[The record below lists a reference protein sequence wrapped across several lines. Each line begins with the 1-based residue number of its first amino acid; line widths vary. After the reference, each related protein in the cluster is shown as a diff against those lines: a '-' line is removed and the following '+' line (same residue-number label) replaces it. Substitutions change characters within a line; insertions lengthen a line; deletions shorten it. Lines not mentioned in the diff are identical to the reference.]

1 MAKKHFLSFLT
12 LILLSISAFA
22 QTATQPQGQGTEQ
35 NPYLIS
41 KASEFLWIT
50 NDNDAYY
57 VQTANITNLGD
68 FTQTKAIIQNFSGTY
83 DGGGYS
89 ITYNADFTA
98 NTDNVALGLFGTVS
112 GTIKNLNIT
121 SSSLTAE
128 GNNSARIGLLCG
140 YLNGQNALII
150 NCHIT
155 SGTINSTSFTTAL
168 SARVS
173 TGLLVG
179 HVNNS
184 TVKYCSASSSVSA
197 FGYAGGLIGRA
208 VKAKILGCSF
218 TGSVTA
224 VYDEDNIIGGILG
237 SLAGSGR
244 GAYAGGIV
252 GNADNDTE
260 INLCYVNANIT
271 ADDEA
276 NGIASG
282 NKKPSIGGSTAS
294 PDVTNCY
301 GQGTVDG
308 QPITNENLTNSSGST
323 SGSVAGSSNPS
334 NPCATNKTIVT
345 NLNSNNT
352 DPNILFALD
361 ADCNVIMLINEVS
374 SACESPTSLTIS
386 KDNKTITASW
396 TSADANNTI
405 SENKWNWVIKGGEIA
420 EGDSISGTTTSTS
433 ITQTLEPSPSE
444 YTITIYTDCSDY
456 KNGLLSNSVSK
467 TFTIDCPF
475 PTNIQF
481 PEITYNSFTVSWNTI
496 ADCQLLVNGVVYN
509 TYDGIT
515 GATNLS
521 QKVTGLSADQDYEVT
536 IKVKCGGDY
545 AEEVSTP
552 VGTEQEPC
560 YPVNN
565 LSVPNI
571 GINTATITWDSQSP
585 LENLSYQISLQ
596 GNTPKIQTTRTITYT
611 NLLPNTFYTVEV
623 REQCGEG
630 WSDAR
635 TITFKTESDQFATVK
650 TGAFNLASTWQD
662 GRVPSGDF
670 GHITINEGHIVTI
683 NHTLILKNNCQ
694 IENNGILVIEG
705 ELINLTDNNVG
716 GIVEVSTPILENGK
730 WAFVGAPF
738 EPYKL
743 KAIKPLQK
751 DVSVSLFNY
760 LSNNWSEEWET
771 YETEVGTGDGYL
783 AWPFYGGTI
792 TYTTYGDLYVWDDNS
807 QTSGHI
813 GSYDYNKEPDYS
825 LNNADSITIT
835 ESVTGSASS
844 GRWIA
849 LSNPYTAKLDVAEF
863 LEDNSS
869 KIQGGCVYKLTNN
882 VSSGS
887 QQYSNPSVLGIT
899 DGFFVNL
906 KDGQN
911 SVTFKKTQLVNYPS
925 DYREPLSL
933 KNIELSL
940 LDGKRQSKIYFVH
953 NEKAEQH
960 YDVYDA
966 NKLFALSD
974 VVEPYFVKDGI
985 ALVKEEVK
993 ELPYTAQMN
1002 VRSADTA
1009 TVTFR
1014 ADNIPEGYKVFLIDN
1029 GQDIKLNNGT
1039 EYIVHLEEGENV
1051 DRFQLLVKKQEKLE
1065 RIKTNEVV
1073 ITNQNREVTIKSEIT
1088 NLKIEVYNTVGQK
1101 VFETTN
1107 YNFTLNEVPAGAYFV
1122 KAFFNRV
1129 AETAKI
1135 VVE

>member
-1 MAKKHFLSFLT
+1 MAKKIFLSFL
-12 LILLSISAFA
+12 IVVLLSLGAYSQTSISTKEQFLAI
-22 QTATQPQGQGTEQ
+22 QQ
-35 NPYLIS
+35 NPSGSYI
-41 KASEFLWIT
+41 
-50 NDNDAYY
+50 
-57 VQTANITNLGD
+57 QTANIELGNFD
-68 FTQTKAIIQNFSGTY
+68 QTTAIIQNFSGTY

-98 NTDNVALGLFGTVS
+98 NTDNVALGLFGEVS

-179 HVNNS
+179 YVNNS

-208 VKAKILGCSF
+208 EKAKILGCSF

-282 NKKPSIGGSTAS
+282 NKKPSIWGSTAS

-308 QPITNENLTNSSGST
+308 QPITNDNLTNSSGST

-396 TSADANNTI
+396 TSANANNTI
-405 SENKWNWVIKGGEIA
+405 IENKWNWVIKGGEIA
-420 EGDSISGTTTSTS
+420 EGDSIWGTTTSTS
-433 ITQTLEPSPSE
+433 ITQTLDPSPSK

-475 PTNIQF
+475 PKDIHF
-481 PEITYNSFTVSWNTI
+481 SEITYNSFTVSWNTI

-521 QKVTGLSADQDYEVT
+521 QKVTGLSADQNYEVT
-536 IKVKCGGDY
+536 IKVKCGDDY
-545 AEEVSTP
+545 AGAITTP

-560 YPVNN
+560 YPVTN
-565 LSVPNI
+565 LSVSNI

-760 LSNNWSEEWET
+760 SSNNWSEEWET
-771 YETEVGTGDGYL
+771 YETEVGTGEGYL

-792 TYTTYGDLYVWDDNS
+792 TYTTYGDLYVWNNDS
-807 QTSGHI
+807 TSGSI
-813 GSYDYNKEPDYS
+813 GSYAYNKEPDYS

-849 LSNPYTAKLDVAEF
+849 LSNPYTAKLDVAKF

-940 LDGKRQSKIYFVH
+940 LDDKRQSKIYFVH

-1002 VRSADTA
+1002 VRSADTT

-1014 ADNIPEGYKVFLIDN
+1014 VDNIPEGYKVFLLDN
-1029 GQDIKLNNGT
+1029 GQDIRMTNGT
-1039 EYIVHLEEGENV
+1039 EYTTNVTEGENEN
-1051 DRFQLLVKKQEKLE
+1051 RFQLLVKKQERIE
-1065 RIKTNEVV
+1065 RATSNEIVIKND
-1073 ITNQNREVTIKSEIT
+1073 NRQVTVQSQIT
-1088 NLKIEVYNTVGQK
+1088 NLNIEVYNSVGQK
-1101 VFETTN
+1101 VFETKD
-1107 YNFTLNEVPAGAYFV
+1107 YNFTLTDLPSGAYLV
-1122 KAFFNRV
+1122 KAFYGRV
-1129 AETAKI
+1129 AQTAKI
-1135 VVE
+1135 VIQ

>member
-1 MAKKHFLSFLT
+1 MKKHLLSL
-12 LILLSISAFA
+12 LALVLLSISAFA
-22 QTATQPQGQGTEQ
+22 QIEISTKAQFLAMQPGG
-35 NPYLIS
+35 NYI
-41 KASEFLWIT
+41 
-50 NDNDAYY
+50 
-57 VQTANITNLGD
+57 QTANIDLGN
-68 FTQTKAIIQNFSGTY
+68 FTQTTAIIQNFSGTY

-89 ITYNADFTA
+89 ITYNADFNA

-128 GNNSARIGLLCG
+128 GHNSARIGLLCG

-184 TVKYCSASSSVSA
+184 TVKYCSASSFVSA

-224 VYDEDNIIGGILG
+224 EYDEDNIIGGFLG

-308 QPITNENLTNSSGST
+308 QPITNDNLTNSSGST
-323 SGSVAGSSNPS
+323 SGSVAGSANPS
-334 NPCATNKTIVT
+334 NPCETNQTVVT
-345 NLNSNNT
+345 NLNNNNT
-352 DPNILFALD
+352 DTNILFALD
-361 ADCNVIMLINEVS
+361 NNCNVIMLIEDLS
-374 SACESPTSLTIS
+374 GACETPTGLTIT
-386 KDNKTITASW
+386 KNNGTVTITIASPNSNQTVW
-396 TSADANNTI
+396 
-405 SENKWNWVIKGGEIA
+405 ENKWKYVIKGGNMA
-420 EGDSISGTTTSTS
+420 EGDSISDTTTTNT
-433 ITQTLEPSPSE
+433 ITRNLEPSPNP
-444 YTITIYTDCSDY
+444 YTITVYTDCSTL
-456 KNGLLSNSVSK
+456 KNGLLSKSITE
-467 TFTIDCPF
+467 TFTVDCPF

-481 PEITYNSFTVSWNTI
+481 SNITYNSFVVSWNTT
-496 ADCQLLVNGVVYN
+496 ANCQLLVNGDVYN
-509 TYDGIT
+509 TYNIT
-515 GATNLS
+515 ESTNLTQS
-521 QKVTGLSADQDYEVT
+521 VTGLNAGETHTIT
-536 IKVKCGGDY
+536 IKVMCGGDY
-545 AEEVSTP
+545 KEELTLT

-565 LSVPNI
+565 LSVSNI
-571 GINTATITWDSQSP
+571 GISTATITWGSQSP

-611 NLLPNTFYTVEV
+611 NLVPNTFYTVEV

-650 TGAFNLASTWQD
+650 TGPFNLASTWQD

-730 WAFVGAPF
+730 WAFIGAPF
-738 EPYKL
+738 GPYKL

-760 LSNNWSEEWET
+760 SSNNWSEEWET
-771 YETEVGTGDGYL
+771 YETEVGTGEGYL

-792 TYTTYGDLYVWDDNS
+792 TYTTYGDLYVWNNDS
-807 QTSGHI
+807 TSGSI

-825 LNNADSITIT
+825 LNNEDSITIA

-849 LSNPYTAKLDVAEF
+849 LSNPYTAKLDVAKF

-869 KIQGGCVYKLTNN
+869 KIQGSCVYKLTNN

-906 KDGQN
+906 TDGQN

-1039 EYIVHLEEGENV
+1039 EYTVHLEEGENV

>member
-1 MAKKHFLSFLT
+1 MIKRYFLPFLAM
-12 LILLSISAFA
+12 LLLNLSAFA
-22 QTATQPQGQGTEQ
+22 QTQISTAAQFLAIQQ
-35 NPYLIS
+35 NPSGSYI
-41 KASEFLWIT
+41 
-50 NDNDAYY
+50 
-57 VQTANITNLGD
+57 QTANIELGD
-68 FTQTKAIIQNFSGTY
+68 FEQTTAIIQNFSGTY

-89 ITYNADFTA
+89 ITYSATFTSDA
-98 NTDNVALGLFGTVS
+98 NNTPLGLFGTVT
-112 GTIKNLNIT
+112 GTIKNLNVVN
-121 SSSLTAE
+121 SSIGASGNKTA
-128 GNNSARIGLLCG
+128 NIGLLCG
-140 YLNGQNALII
+140 HLNGSNALIS
-150 NCHIT
+150 NCN
-155 SGTINSTSFTTAL
+155 INSGEIIAVNFSDEAG
-168 SARVS
+168 ARVS
-173 TGLLVG
+173 TGSLVG
-179 HVNNS
+179 KASGNS
-184 TVKYCSASSSVSA
+184 KIEYCSSSCDVA
-197 FGYAGGLIGRA
+197 GYGYVGGIVGQLESSG
-208 VKAKILGCSF
+208 VYGCSF
-218 TGSVTA
+218 NGDVSA
-224 VYDEDNIIGGILG
+224 AHNGGGILDALG
-237 SLAGSGR
+237 GLFGTGR

-252 GNADNDTE
+252 GFADNSSTIDLCYANADVSSNTTG
-260 INLCYVNANIT
+260 YFG
-271 ADDEA
+271 DESASGIA
-276 NGIASG
+276 NGNESRGTPKVSNSYAE
-282 NKKPSIGGSTAS
+282 GS
-294 PDVTNCY
+294 VTGSNSS
-301 GQGTVDG
+301 
-308 QPITNENLTNSSGST
+308 PITNSNNTDNNYSST
-323 SGSVAGSSNPS
+323 SSNPS
-334 NPCATNKTIVT
+334 NPCETNRIVVA
-345 NLNSNNT
+345 NLNRNNT

-396 TSADANNTI
+396 TPADANNTI
-405 SENKWNWVIKGGEIA
+405 FENKWNWVIKGGEIA

-433 ITQTLEPSPSE
+433 ITRTLEPSPSE
-444 YTITIYTDCSDY
+444 YTITIYTDCSEY
-456 KNGLLSNSVSK
+456 KSGLLSKSESE

-481 PEITYNSFTVSWNTI
+481 SEITYNSFTVSWNTI

-521 QKVTGLSADQDYEVT
+521 QKVTGLSADQNYEVT
-536 IKVKCGGDY
+536 IKVKCGDDY
-545 AEEVSTP
+545 AEEISLP

-560 YPVNN
+560 YPVTN
-565 LSVPNI
+565 LSVSNI

-635 TITFKTESDQFATVK
+635 TITFKTESDQFATVQ

-694 IENNGILVIEG
+694 IENNGILVIAG

-760 LSNNWSEEWET
+760 SSNNWSEEWET

-813 GSYDYNKEPDYS
+813 GSYDYNKEPDYY
-825 LNNADSITIT
+825 LNNADEITIT
-835 ESVTGSASS
+835 KSVTGSASS

-849 LSNPYTAKLDVAEF
+849 LSNPYTAKLDVAKF

-882 VSSGS
+882 VSNAS
-887 QQYSNPSVLGIT
+887 QQYSNPSELGIT

-911 SVTFKKTQLVNYPS
+911 SVIFKKTQLVNYPS

-940 LDGKRQSKIYFVH
+940 LDGKHQSKIYFVH

-1002 VRSADTA
+1002 VRSADTT

-1014 ADNIPEGYKVFLIDN
+1014 VDNIPEGYVVTLVDN
-1029 GQDIKLNNGT
+1029 EQSVRMSNGT
-1039 EYIVHLEEGENV
+1039 EYTTNVVEGENE
-1051 DRFQLLVKKQEKLE
+1051 DRFKLLVKKQTRLE
-1065 RIKTNEVV
+1065 NAVT
-1073 ITNQNREVTIKSEIT
+1073 REITIKNYNRDIT
-1088 NLKIEVYNTVGQK
+1088 IQSQMPDLTIEVYNALGRRVL
-1101 VFETTN
+1101 ETKER
-1107 YNFTLNEVPAGAYFV
+1107 NFTLEDVTSGVYMI
-1122 KAFFNRV
+1122 KAFNQRV
-1129 AETAKI
+1129 SETTKI
-1135 VVE
+1135 VIE

>member
-1 MAKKHFLSFLT
+1 MAKKHFLSFL
-12 LILLSISAFA
+12 IVVLLSLGAYSQISISTKEQFLAI
-22 QTATQPQGQGTEQ
+22 QQ
-35 NPYLIS
+35 NPSGSYI
-41 KASEFLWIT
+41 
-50 NDNDAYY
+50 
-57 VQTANITNLGD
+57 QTANIDLGN
-68 FTQTKAIIQNFSGTY
+68 FNQTTAIIQNFSGTY

-89 ITYNADFTA
+89 ITYNATFTV

-121 SSSLTAE
+121 SSSLTVT
-128 GNNSARIGLLCG
+128 GNKSARIGLLCG
-140 YLNGQNALII
+140 YLNGTSAII
-150 NCHIT
+150 TNCHIT
-155 SGTINSTSFTTAL
+155 TGTINSTNFTTAAN
-168 SARVS
+168 ARVS

-179 HVNNS
+179 EMYNS
-184 TVKYCSASSSVSA
+184 TVKYSSASESVSA
-197 FGYAGGLIGRA
+197 FGYAGGLIGRTRSQNSGNHA
-208 VKAKILGCSF
+208 TILGCSF
-218 TGSVTA
+218 TGKVNA
-224 VYDEDNIIGGILG
+224 VYERTGGWEDDWGGFLG
-237 SLAGSGR
+237 TGR

-252 GNADNDTE
+252 GNADDDTE
-260 INLCYVNANIT
+260 INLCYVKADIT
-271 ADDEA
+271 AHDEA

-282 NKKPSIGGSTAS
+282 NQAASWWGATAS
-294 PDVTNCY
+294 PNVTNCY

-308 QPITNENLTNSSGST
+308 QPITNDNLTNSSGST

-334 NPCATNKTIVT
+334 ISCETNRIVVA

-361 ADCNVIMLINEVS
+361 AGCNVIMLINEVS

-396 TSADANNTI
+396 TSADANYTI
-405 SENKWNWVIKGGEIA
+405 PENKWNWVIKGGEIA
-420 EGDSISGTTTSTS
+420 EGDSISGTTTSTP

-444 YTITIYTDCSDY
+444 YTITIYTDCSEY
-456 KNGLLSNSVSK
+456 KSGLLSNSVSK
-467 TFTIDCPF
+467 TFTIDCPY

-545 AEEVSTP
+545 AEEVTTP

-565 LSVPNI
+565 LSVSNI
-571 GINTATITWDSQSP
+571 GISTATITWDSQSP

-611 NLLPNTFYTVEV
+611 NLVPNTFYTVEV

-635 TITFKTESDQFATVK
+635 TIPFKTESDQFATVK

-694 IENNGILVIEG
+694 IENNGILVIAG

-730 WAFVGAPF
+730 WAFVGSPF

-760 LSNNWSEEWET
+760 SSNNWSEEWET
-771 YETEVGTGDGYL
+771 YETEVGTGEGYL

-792 TYTTYGDLYVWDDNS
+792 TYTTYGDLYVWNNDS
-807 QTSGHI
+807 TSGSI
-813 GSYDYNKEPDYS
+813 GSYDYNEDPVYS
-825 LNNADSITIT
+825 LNNEDSITIT
-835 ESVTGSASS
+835 KPVTGSASS

-849 LSNPYTAKLDVAEF
+849 LSNPYTAKLDVAKF

-1039 EYIVHLEEGENV
+1039 EYTVHLEEGENV

>member
-1 MAKKHFLSFLT
+1 MAKKHFLSFL
-12 LILLSISAFA
+12 IVVLLSLGAYSQTSISTKEQFLAI
-22 QTATQPQGQGTEQ
+22 QQ
-35 NPYLIS
+35 NPSGNYI
-41 KASEFLWIT
+41 
-50 NDNDAYY
+50 
-57 VQTANITNLGD
+57 QTANIDLGN
-68 FTQTKAIIQNFSGTY
+68 FEQATAIIPNFSGTY

-89 ITYNADFTA
+89 ITYNATFTA
-98 NTDNVALGLFGTVS
+98 NTDNVALGLFGIATD
-112 GTIKNLNIT
+112 TIKNLNIVN
-121 SSSLTAE
+121 SSLTVD
-128 GNNSARIGLLCG
+128 GNTSARIGLLCG
-140 YLNGQNALII
+140 YLNGTSALIT

-155 SGTINSTSFTTAL
+155 TGTINSTNFTTEAN
-168 SARVS
+168 ARVS

-179 HVNNS
+179 EMYNS
-184 TVKYCSASSSVSA
+184 TVKYSSASSYVSA
-197 FGYAGGLIGRA
+197 FGYAGGLIGRTQSQSNGNHA
-208 VKAKILGCSF
+208 TILGCSF
-218 TGSVTA
+218 TGEVNA
-224 VYDEDNIIGGILG
+224 VYERTGGWEDDWGHFLG
-237 SLAGSGR
+237 TGR

-252 GNADNDTE
+252 GNADE
-260 INLCYVNANIT
+260 HAVINLCYVNAEIT

-282 NKKPSIGGSTAS
+282 DQKPSYWGSTAS

-301 GQGTVDG
+301 GEGTVNG
-308 QPITNENLTNSSGST
+308 QPITNKKLTNSSGST

-334 NPCATNKTIVT
+334 NPCATNQTIVT
-345 NLNSNNT
+345 NLNNNT
-352 DPNILFALD
+352 DTNILFALD
-361 ADCNVIMLINEVS
+361 ADCNVIMLIGDLS
-374 SACESPTSLTIS
+374 GACETPTGLTIT
-386 KDNKTITASW
+386 KNNGTVTITIASPN
-396 TSADANNTI
+396 SNTTFP
-405 SENKWNWVIKGGEIA
+405 ENKWNYVIKGGNMA
-420 EGDSISGTTTSTS
+420 EGDSISNTTNTIT
-433 ITQTLEPSPSE
+433 ITQNLEPSPNP
-444 YTITIYTDCSDY
+444 YTITVYTDCSTF
-456 KNGLLSNSVSK
+456 KNGLLSKSITE
-467 TFTIDCPF
+467 TFTVDCPF

-481 PEITYNSFTVSWNTI
+481 SEITYNSFTVSWNTI

-536 IKVKCGGDY
+536 IKVKCGDDY
-545 AEEVSTP
+545 AEGITTP

-560 YPVNN
+560 YPVKN
-565 LSVPNI
+565 LSVSNI

-611 NLLPNTFYTVEV
+611 NLVPNTFYTVEV

-635 TITFKTESDQFATVK
+635 TITFKTESDQFATVQ

-694 IENNGILVIEG
+694 IENNGILVIAG

-760 LSNNWSEEWET
+760 SSNNWSEEWET
-771 YETEVGTGDGYL
+771 YETEVGTGEGYL

-792 TYTTYGDLYVWDDNS
+792 TYTTYGDLYVWNNDS
-807 QTSGHI
+807 TSGSI
-813 GSYDYNKEPDYS
+813 GSYDYNKEPVYS
-825 LNNADSITIT
+825 LNNEDSIIIT
-835 ESVTGSASS
+835 KSVTGSASS

-849 LSNPYTAKLDVAEF
+849 LSNPYTAKLDVAKF

-887 QQYSNPSVLGIT
+887 QQYSNPSELGIT

-925 DYREPLSL
+925 GYSEPLSL

-940 LDGKRQSKIYFVH
+940 LDGKRQSKVYFVH

-1002 VRSADTA
+1002 VRSADTT

-1014 ADNIPEGYKVFLIDN
+1014 ADNIPEGFKVFLIDN

-1039 EYIVHLEEGENV
+1039 EYTVHLEEGENA

-1073 ITNQNREVTIKSEIT
+1073 ITNQNREVTVKSEIT

>member
-1 MAKKHFLSFLT
+1 MKKHLLSL
-12 LILLSISAFA
+12 LALVLLSISAFA
-22 QTATQPQGQGTEQ
+22 QIEISTRAQFLAMQPGG
-35 NPYLIS
+35 NYI
-41 KASEFLWIT
+41 
-50 NDNDAYY
+50 
-57 VQTANITNLGD
+57 QTANIDLGN
-68 FTQTKAIIQNFSGTY
+68 FEQNTAIIQSFSGTY
-83 DGGGYS
+83 DGRGYS
-89 ITYNADFTA
+89 ITYNATFTSNA
-98 NTDNVALGLFGTVS
+98 NNDTPLGLFGTVT
-112 GTIKNLNIT
+112 GTIKNLNVVN
-121 SSSLTAE
+121 SSIGASGNKTA
-128 GNNSARIGLLCG
+128 NIGLLCG
-140 YLNGQNALII
+140 YLNEPNALISNCNI
-150 NCHIT
+150 NGGGIIAVT
-155 SGTINSTSFTTAL
+155 FSDAMG
-168 SARVS
+168 ARVS
-173 TGLLVG
+173 TGSLVG
-179 HVNNS
+179 KASGNS
-184 TVKYCSASSSVSA
+184 KIEYCSSSCNVA
-197 FGYAGGLIGRA
+197 GYGYVGGIVGQLEDSG
-208 VKAKILGCSF
+208 VYGCSF
-218 TGSVTA
+218 MGDVSATHNGGGIW
-224 VYDEDNIIGGILG
+224 DWIGGWVG
-237 SLAGSGR
+237 TGR

-252 GNADNDTE
+252 GFANNSSTID
-260 INLCYVNANIT
+260 LCYAK
-271 ADDEA
+271 ADVSSNTTGYGDESASGIA
-276 NGIASG
+276 NGNESG
-282 NKKPSIGGSTAS
+282 GTPTVNNSYAEGS
-294 PDVTNCY
+294 VTGSNSS
-301 GQGTVDG
+301 
-308 QPITNENLTNSSGST
+308 PITNSNNTDNNYSST
-323 SGSVAGSSNPS
+323 SSNPS
-334 NPCATNKTIVT
+334 NPCETNQPVVT
-345 NLNSNNT
+345 DLNRNNT

-396 TSADANNTI
+396 TSANANNTI
-405 SENKWNWVIKGGEIA
+405 SENTWNWVIKGGEIA
-420 EGDSISGTTTSTS
+420 EGDSIWGTTTSTP

-444 YTITIYTDCSDY
+444 YTITIYTNCSEY
-456 KNGLLSNSVSK
+456 KSGLLSNSVSK

-475 PTNIQF
+475 PTDIQF

-509 TYDGIT
+509 TYDGII

-521 QKVTGLSADQDYEVT
+521 QKVTGLSADQNYEVT
-536 IKVKCGGDY
+536 IRVKCGDDY
-545 AEEVSTP
+545 AEAITTP

-560 YPVNN
+560 YPVTN
-565 LSVPNI
+565 LSVSNI
-571 GINTATITWDSQSP
+571 GINTATITWDSQSS
-585 LENLSYQISLQ
+585 LENLSYQISLH

-611 NLLPNTFYTVEV
+611 NLVPNTFYTVEV

-635 TITFKTESDQFATVK
+635 TITFKTESDQFATVQ

-670 GHITINEGHIVTI
+670 GHITINEGHTVTI

-694 IENNGILVIEG
+694 IENNGILVIAG

-738 EPYKL
+738 KPYKL

-760 LSNNWSEEWET
+760 SSNNWSEEWET

-792 TYTTYGDLYVWDDNS
+792 TYTTYGDLYVWNNDS
-807 QTSGHI
+807 TSGSI
-813 GSYDYNKEPDYS
+813 GSYDYNKEPVYS
-825 LNNADSITIT
+825 LNNADTITIT
-835 ESVTGSASS
+835 KSVTGSASS

-849 LSNPYTAKLDVAEF
+849 LSNPYTAKLDVAKF

-869 KIQGGCVYKLTNN
+869 KIQGDCVYKLTNN

-887 QQYSNPSVLGIT
+887 QQYSNPSELGIT

-966 NKLFALSD
+966 NKLFALSN

-1002 VRSADTA
+1002 VRSTDTT

-1039 EYIVHLEEGENV
+1039 EYTVHLEEGENA

-1073 ITNQNREVTIKSEIT
+1073 ITNQNREVTVKSEIT

>member
-1 MAKKHFLSFLT
+1 MKKHLLSFLA
-12 LILLSISAFA
+12 LVMLSFSAFA
-22 QTATQPQGQGTEQ
+22 QTEISTRAQFLAMQPGG
-35 NPYLIS
+35 NYI
-41 KASEFLWIT
+41 
-50 NDNDAYY
+50 
-57 VQTANITNLGD
+57 QTANIELGD
-68 FTQTKAIIQNFSGTY
+68 FTQMTAIIQNFSGTY
-83 DGGGYS
+83 NGGGYS
-89 ITYNADFTA
+89 ITYSATFTSDA
-98 NTDNVALGLFGTVS
+98 NNTPLGLFGEVT
-112 GTIKNLNIT
+112 GIIKNLNVVN
-121 SSSLTAE
+121 SSIGASGNKTA
-128 GNNSARIGLLCG
+128 NIGLLCG
-140 YLNGQNALII
+140 FLNGSNALISNCNI
-150 NCHIT
+150 NGSEIIAVNF
-155 SGTINSTSFTTAL
+155 SDEAG
-168 SARVS
+168 ARVS
-173 TGLLVG
+173 TGSLVG
-179 HVNNS
+179 KAS
-184 TVKYCSASSSVSA
+184 GSSKIEYCSSSCKVS
-197 FGYAGGLIGRA
+197 GYGYVGGIVGQLEGSG
-208 VKAKILGCSF
+208 VYGCSF
-218 TGSVTA
+218 MGKVSA
-224 VYDEDNIIGGILG
+224 AHNGGGLLDIFGGWLG
-237 SLAGSGR
+237 TGR

-252 GNADNDTE
+252 GFADNSSTIDLCYANADVSSNTSGR
-260 INLCYVNANIT
+260 YG
-271 ADDEA
+271 DESASGIA
-276 NGIASG
+276 NGNESG
-282 NKKPSIGGSTAS
+282 GRPTVSNSYAEGS
-294 PDVTNCY
+294 VTGDNSS
-301 GQGTVDG
+301 
-308 QPITNENLTNSSGST
+308 PITNSNNSNNSNNYSST
-323 SGSVAGSSNPS
+323 SSNPS
-334 NPCATNKTIVT
+334 NPCETNQPIVT
-345 NLNSNNT
+345 NLNRNNT

-420 EGDSISGTTTSTS
+420 EGDSISGTTTSTH

-521 QKVTGLSADQDYEVT
+521 QKVTGLSADQNYEVT
-536 IKVKCGGDY
+536 IRVKCGDDY
-545 AEEVSTP
+545 AEAITIP

-560 YPVNN
+560 YPVTN
-565 LSVPNI
+565 LSVSNI
-571 GINTATITWDSQSP
+571 GINTATLTWDSQSP

-635 TITFKTESDQFATVK
+635 TITFKTESDQFATVQ

-683 NHTLILKNNCQ
+683 NNTLILKNNCQ
-694 IENNGILVIEG
+694 IENNGILVIAG

-716 GIVEVSTPILENGK
+716 GIVEVSTPNLENGK

-760 LSNNWSEEWET
+760 SSNNWSEEWET

-792 TYTTYGDLYVWDDNS
+792 TYTTYGDLYVWNNDS
-807 QTSGHI
+807 TSGSI
-813 GSYDYNKEPDYS
+813 GSYGYNKEPDYS
-825 LNNADSITIT
+825 LNNEDSITIT
-835 ESVTGSASS
+835 KPVTGSASS

-849 LSNPYTAKLDVAEF
+849 LSNPYTAKLDVAKF

-1014 ADNIPEGYKVFLIDN
+1014 VDNIPEGYKVFLIDN

-1039 EYIVHLEEGENV
+1039 EYTVHLEEGENA

-1065 RIKTNEVV
+1065 RIKSNEVV
-1073 ITNQNREVTIKSEIT
+1073 ITNQNREVTVKSEIT

-1107 YNFTLNEVPAGAYFV
+1107 YNFTLNEVPAGVYFV

>member
-1 MAKKHFLSFLT
+1 MAKKHFLSFL
-12 LILLSISAFA
+12 IVVLLSLGAYSQISISTKEQFLAI
-22 QTATQPQGQGTEQ
+22 QQ
-35 NPYLIS
+35 NPSGSYI
-41 KASEFLWIT
+41 
-50 NDNDAYY
+50 
-57 VQTANITNLGD
+57 QTANIELGD
-68 FTQTKAIIQNFSGTY
+68 FTQTTAIIQNFSGTY

-89 ITYNADFTA
+89 ITYNADFNA

-140 YLNGQNALII
+140 YLDGQNALII

-208 VKAKILGCSF
+208 EKAKILGCSF

-282 NKKPSIGGSTAS
+282 NKKPYIGGSTAS
-294 PDVTNCY
+294 PNVTNCY

-308 QPITNENLTNSSGST
+308 QPITDDNLTNSSGST

-334 NPCATNKTIVT
+334 NPCATNQPVVT
-345 NLNSNNT
+345 NLNRNNT

-420 EGDSISGTTTSTS
+420 EGDSIWGTTTSTS
-433 ITQTLEPSPSE
+433 ITRTLEPSPSE

-496 ADCQLLVNGVVYN
+496 ADCQLFVNGVVYN
-509 TYDGIT
+509 TYDDIT

-521 QKVTGLSADQDYEVT
+521 QKVTGLSADQNYEVT
-536 IKVKCGGDY
+536 IKVKCGDDY
-545 AEEVSTP
+545 VEGITTP

-560 YPVNN
+560 YPVTN
-565 LSVPNI
+565 LSVSNI

-730 WAFVGAPF
+730 WAFIGAPF

-743 KAIKPLQK
+743 EAIKPVQR
-751 DVSVSLFNY
+751 DVSVALFDYSANA
-760 LSNNWSEEWET
+760 WSETWET
-771 YETEVGTGDGYL
+771 YQTQVGTGEGYF

-792 TYTTYGDLYVWDDNS
+792 TYTTYGDLYVWNNDS
-807 QTSGHI
+807 TSGSI
-813 GSYDYNKEPDYS
+813 GSYDYNKEPVYS
-825 LNNADSITIT
+825 LNNEDSITIAKP
-835 ESVTGSASS
+835 VTGSASS

-849 LSNPYTAKLDVAEF
+849 LSNPYTAKLDVAKF

-869 KIQGGCVYKLTNN
+869 KIQGSCVYKLTNN

-887 QQYSNPSVLGIT
+887 QQYSNPSELGIT

-1039 EYIVHLEEGENV
+1039 EYTVHLEEGENV

>member
-1 MAKKHFLSFLT
+1 MAKKHFLSFL
-12 LILLSISAFA
+12 IVVLLSLGAYSQISISTKEQFLAIQQQNPSVSYI
-22 QTATQPQGQGTEQ
+22 QTADIE
-35 NPYLIS
+35 
-41 KASEFLWIT
+41 
-50 NDNDAYY
+50 
-57 VQTANITNLGD
+57 LGN
-68 FTQTKAIIQNFSGTY
+68 FTQTTAIIQNFSGTY
-83 DGGGYS
+83 DGRGYS
-89 ITYNADFTA
+89 ITYSATFTSNAN
-98 NTDNVALGLFGTVS
+98 NTPLGLFGEVT
-112 GTIKNLNIT
+112 GTIKNLNVVN
-121 SSSLTAE
+121 SSIGASGNKTA
-128 GNNSARIGLLCG
+128 NIGLLCG
-140 YLNGQNALII
+140 YLNGSNALISNCNI
-150 NCHIT
+150 NGGGIIAVNF
-155 SGTINSTSFTTAL
+155 SDEMR
-168 SARVS
+168 ARVS
-173 TGLLVG
+173 TGSLVG
-179 HVNNS
+179 KASGNS
-184 TVKYCSASSSVSA
+184 KIEYCSSSCDVA
-197 FGYAGGLIGRA
+197 GYGYVGGIVGQLEGSG
-208 VKAKILGCSF
+208 VYGCSF
-218 TGSVTA
+218 MGDVSA
-224 VYDEDNIIGGILG
+224 AHNGGGFWDWIGGLV
-237 SLAGSGR
+237 GSGR
-244 GAYAGGIV
+244 GSYAGGIV
-252 GNADNDTE
+252 GFADDSST
-260 INLCYVNANIT
+260 IDLCYAK
-271 ADDEA
+271 ADVSSNTTGYGDESASGIA
-276 NGIASG
+276 NGNESG
-282 NKKPSIGGSTAS
+282 GRPTVSNSYAEGS
-294 PDVTNCY
+294 VTGSNSS
-301 GQGTVDG
+301 
-308 QPITNENLTNSSGST
+308 PITNSNDNSNNYSST
-323 SGSVAGSSNPS
+323 SSNPS
-334 NPCATNKTIVT
+334 NPCGTNQPVVT
-345 NLNSNNT
+345 NLNRNNT

-433 ITQTLEPSPSE
+433 ITRTLEPSPSE

-496 ADCQLLVNGVVYN
+496 ADCQLFVNGVVYN
-509 TYDGIT
+509 TYDDIT

-521 QKVTGLSADQDYEVT
+521 QKVTGLSADQNYEVT
-536 IKVKCGGDY
+536 IKVKCGDDY
-545 AEEVSTP
+545 AGAITTP

-560 YPVNN
+560 YPVTN
-565 LSVPNI
+565 LSVSNI

-760 LSNNWSEEWET
+760 SSNNWSEEWET

-813 GSYDYNKEPDYS
+813 GSYYYNKEPDYS
-825 LNNADSITIT
+825 LNNEDSITIAK
-835 ESVTGSASS
+835 SVTGSASS

-849 LSNPYTAKLDVAEF
+849 LSNPYTAKLDVAKF

-869 KIQGGCVYKLTNN
+869 KIQGGYVYKLTNN

-911 SVTFKKTQLVNYPS
+911 SVIFKKTQLVNYPS

-1039 EYIVHLEEGENV
+1039 EYTVHLEEGENV

-1065 RIKTNEVV
+1065 RIKSNEVV
-1073 ITNQNREVTIKSEIT
+1073 ITNQNREVTVKSEIT

>member
-22 QTATQPQGQGTEQ
+22 QTATEPQGQGTEQ

-41 KASEFLWIT
+41 NASEFLWI
-50 NDNDAYY
+50 NNGNDAYY
-57 VQTANITNLGD
+57 LQTANITNLGD
-68 FTQTKAIIQNFSGTY
+68 FTQTTAIIQNFSGTY

-89 ITYNADFTA
+89 ITYSATFTSNAD
-98 NTDNVALGLFGTVS
+98 NTPLGLFGTVT
-112 GTIKNLNIT
+112 GTIKNLNVVNSTIGA
-121 SSSLTAE
+121 SGKKTA
-128 GNNSARIGLLCG
+128 NIGLLCG
-140 YLNGQNALII
+140 YLNGSNALISNCNI
-150 NCHIT
+150 NGGEIIAVT
-155 SGTINSTSFTTAL
+155 FSDAMF
-168 SARVS
+168 ARVS
-173 TGLLVG
+173 TGSLVG
-179 HVNNS
+179 KASGNS
-184 TVKYCSASSSVSA
+184 KIEYCSSSCNVA
-197 FGYAGGLIGRA
+197 GYGYVGGIVGQLESSG
-208 VKAKILGCSF
+208 VYGCSF
-218 TGSVTA
+218 NGNVSATHDGGGFL
-224 VYDEDNIIGGILG
+224 DWIGGMVG
-237 SLAGSGR
+237 TGR
-244 GAYAGGIV
+244 GSYAGGIV
-252 GNADNDTE
+252 GFANSSSTID
-260 INLCYVNANIT
+260 LCYANAEVSST
-271 ADDEA
+271 TTGYGDESASGIA
-276 NGIASG
+276 NGNESG
-282 NKKPSIGGSTAS
+282 GTPKVSNSYAEGS
-294 PDVTNCY
+294 VTGSNSS
-301 GQGTVDG
+301 
-308 QPITNENLTNSSGST
+308 PITNSNNTDNNY
-323 SGSVAGSSNPS
+323 SSNPS
-334 NPCATNKTIVT
+334 NPCETNQTIVT
-345 NLNSNNT
+345 NLNRNNT

-374 SACESPTSLTIS
+374 SACESPTPLTIS

-396 TSADANNTI
+396 TSANANNTI

-433 ITQTLEPSPSE
+433 ITRTLEPSPSE
-444 YTITIYTDCSDY
+444 YTITIYTDCSEY
-456 KNGLLSNSVSK
+456 KSGLLSNSVSK

-481 PEITYNSFTVSWNTI
+481 SEITYNSFTVSWNTI

-521 QKVTGLSADQDYEVT
+521 QKVTGLSADQNYEVT
-536 IKVKCGGDY
+536 IKVKCGDDY
-545 AEEVSTP
+545 VEEMTTP

-560 YPVNN
+560 YPVTN
-565 LSVPNI
+565 LSVSNI

-611 NLLPNTFYTVEV
+611 NLEPNTFYTVEV

-630 WSDAR
+630 WSDVR
-635 TITFKTESDQFATVK
+635 KITFKTESDQFATVK

-760 LSNNWSEEWET
+760 SSNNWSEKWET

-792 TYTTYGDLYVWDDNS
+792 TYTTYGDLYVWNNDS
-807 QTSGHI
+807 TSGSI
-813 GSYDYNKEPDYS
+813 GSYDYNKEPVYS
-825 LNNADSITIT
+825 LNNEDSITIT
-835 ESVTGSASS
+835 KPVTGSASS

-849 LSNPYTAKLDVAEF
+849 LSNPYTAKLDVAKF

-887 QQYSNPSVLGIT
+887 QQYSNPSELGIT

-1002 VRSADTA
+1002 VRSADTT

-1014 ADNIPEGYKVFLIDN
+1014 VDNIPEGYKVFLIDN

-1039 EYIVHLEEGENV
+1039 EYTVHLEEGENA

-1065 RIKTNEVV
+1065 RIKSNEVV
-1073 ITNQNREVTIKSEIT
+1073 ITNQNREVTVKSEIT

>member
-1 MAKKHFLSFLT
+1 MAKKHFLSFL
-12 LILLSISAFA
+12 IVVLLSLGAYSQTSISTKEQFLAI
-22 QTATQPQGQGTEQ
+22 QQ
-35 NPYLIS
+35 NPSGSYI
-41 KASEFLWIT
+41 
-50 NDNDAYY
+50 
-57 VQTANITNLGD
+57 QTANIDLGN
-68 FTQTKAIIQNFSGTY
+68 FTQMTAIIQNFSGTY

-89 ITYNADFTA
+89 ITYSATFTSNDN
-98 NTDNVALGLFGTVS
+98 NTPLGLFGDVT
-112 GTIKNLNIT
+112 GTIKNLNVVNSTIGA
-121 SSSLTAE
+121 SGDKTA
-128 GNNSARIGLLCG
+128 NIGLLCG
-140 YLNGQNALII
+140 HLNGSNALISNCNI
-150 NCHIT
+150 NGGEIIAVNF
-155 SGTINSTSFTTAL
+155 SDEAG
-168 SARVS
+168 ARVS
-173 TGLLVG
+173 TGSLVG
-179 HVNNS
+179 KAS
-184 TVKYCSASSSVSA
+184 GSSKIEYCSSSCNVS
-197 FGYAGGLIGRA
+197 GYGYVGGIVGQLDDSR
-208 VKAKILGCSF
+208 VYGCSF
-218 TGSVTA
+218 NGDVSA
-224 VYDEDNIIGGILG
+224 AHNGGGWLDIFGGLFG
-237 SLAGSGR
+237 TGR

-252 GNADNDTE
+252 GFADNSSTIDLCYANADVSSNTSGR
-260 INLCYVNANIT
+260 YG
-271 ADDEA
+271 DESASGIA
-276 NGIASG
+276 NGNES
-282 NKKPSIGGSTAS
+282 GGSPTVSNSYAEGS
-294 PDVTNCY
+294 VTGSNSS
-301 GQGTVDG
+301 
-308 QPITNENLTNSSGST
+308 PITNSNNTDNNYSST
-323 SGSVAGSSNPS
+323 SSNPS
-334 NPCATNKTIVT
+334 TRCATNQPVVT
-345 NLNSNNT
+345 NLNRNNT

-396 TSADANNTI
+396 TSANANNTI

-420 EGDSISGTTTSTS
+420 EGDSIWSTTTSTS
-433 ITQTLEPSPSE
+433 ITRTLEPSPSE

-496 ADCQLLVNGVVYN
+496 ADCQLFVNGVVYN

-521 QKVTGLSADQDYEVT
+521 QKVTGLSADQNYEVT
-536 IKVKCGGDY
+536 IKVKCGDDY
-545 AEEVSTP
+545 VEGITTP

-560 YPVNN
+560 YPVTN
-565 LSVPNI
+565 LSVSNI

-635 TITFKTESDQFATVK
+635 TKTFKTESDQFATVQ

-694 IENNGILVIEG
+694 IENNGILVIAG

-760 LSNNWSEEWET
+760 SSNNWSEEWET

-792 TYTTYGDLYVWDDNS
+792 TYTTYGDLYVWNNDS
-807 QTSGHI
+807 TSGSI
-813 GSYDYNKEPDYS
+813 GSYYYNKEPDYS
-825 LNNADSITIT
+825 LNNEDSITIT
-835 ESVTGSASS
+835 KPVTGSASS

-849 LSNPYTAKLDVAEF
+849 LSNPYTAKLDVAKF
-863 LEDNSS
+863 LSDNAGR
-869 KIQGGCVYKLTNN
+869 IQGSCVYKLTNN

-887 QQYSNPSVLGIT
+887 QQYSNPSELGIT

-911 SVTFKKTQLVNYPS
+911 SVIFKKTQLVNYPS

-1002 VRSADTA
+1002 VRSADTT

-1014 ADNIPEGYKVFLIDN
+1014 VDNIPEGYKVFLIDN

-1039 EYIVHLEEGENV
+1039 EYTVHLEEGENA

>member
-1 MAKKHFLSFLT
+1 MAKKHFLSFL
-12 LILLSISAFA
+12 IVVLLSLGAYSQQISISTKEQFLAI
-22 QTATQPQGQGTEQ
+22 QQ
-35 NPYLIS
+35 NPSGSYI
-41 KASEFLWIT
+41 
-50 NDNDAYY
+50 
-57 VQTANITNLGD
+57 QTANIDLGN
-68 FTQTKAIIQNFSGTY
+68 FEQTTAIIQTFSGTY

-89 ITYNADFTA
+89 ITYKATFTA
-98 NTDNVALGLFGTVS
+98 NTNNVALGLFGTVS
-112 GTIKNLNIT
+112 GTIQNLNIT

-140 YLNGQNALII
+140 YLNGTSAII
-150 NCHIT
+150 TNCHIT
-155 SGTINSTSFTTAL
+155 TGTINSTNFTTAAN
-168 SARVS
+168 ARVS

-179 HVNNS
+179 EMYNS
-184 TVKYCSASSSVSA
+184 TVKYSSASESVSA
-197 FGYAGGLIGRA
+197 FGYAGGLIGRTQSQNNRNHA
-208 VKAKILGCSF
+208 TILGCSF
-218 TGSVTA
+218 TGDVNAT
-224 VYDEDNIIGGILG
+224 YKRTGGWEDGLG
-237 SLAGSGR
+237 SFLGTGR

-252 GNADNDTE
+252 GNADE
-260 INLCYVNANIT
+260 HAVINLCYVNADIT

-282 NKKPSIGGSTAS
+282 NQAASWGGATAS

-308 QPITNENLTNSSGST
+308 QPITGDNLTNSSGST
-323 SGSVAGSSNPS
+323 SGTVAGSSNPS
-334 NPCATNKTIVT
+334 NPCGTNQTVVT
-345 NLNSNNT
+345 NLNRNNT

-361 ADCNVIMLINEVS
+361 NSCNVIMLIEDLS
-374 SACESPTSLTIS
+374 GACESPTSLTIS

-433 ITQTLEPSPSE
+433 ITRTLEPSPSE

-481 PEITYNSFTVSWNTI
+481 PEITYNSFTVSWNTT
-496 ADCQLLVNGVVYN
+496 ANCQLLVNGAVYN
-509 TYDGIT
+509 TYNNIT
-515 GATNLS
+515 GTTNLTQS
-521 QKVTGLSADQDYEVT
+521 VTGLNAGEEHTITIRVMCGDEYKEEVT
-536 IKVKCGGDY
+536 L
-545 AEEVSTP
+545 T

-560 YPVNN
+560 YPVTN
-565 LSVPNI
+565 LSVSNI

-635 TITFKTESDQFATVK
+635 TITFKTESDQFATVQ

-760 LSNNWSEEWET
+760 SSNNWSEEWET
-771 YETEVGTGDGYL
+771 YETEVGTGEGYL

-792 TYTTYGDLYVWDDNS
+792 TYTTYGDLYVWNNDS
-807 QTSGHI
+807 TSGSI
-813 GSYDYNKEPDYS
+813 GSYAYNKEPDYS

-849 LSNPYTAKLDVAEF
+849 LSNPYTAKLDVAKF

-1002 VRSADTA
+1002 VRSADTT

-1039 EYIVHLEEGENV
+1039 EYTVHLEEGENV

-1073 ITNQNREVTIKSEIT
+1073 ITNQNREVTVKSEIT

>member
-1 MAKKHFLSFLT
+1 MKKHLLSL
-12 LILLSISAFA
+12 LALVLLSISAFA
-22 QTATQPQGQGTEQ
+22 QIEISTKAQFLAMQPGG
-35 NPYLIS
+35 NYI
-41 KASEFLWIT
+41 
-50 NDNDAYY
+50 
-57 VQTANITNLGD
+57 QTANIDLGN
-68 FTQTKAIIQNFSGTY
+68 FTQTTAIIQNFSGTY

-89 ITYNADFTA
+89 ITYNADFNA

-218 TGSVTA
+218 TGSVNA
-224 VYDEDNIIGGILG
+224 VYDEDNIIGGVLG

-282 NKKPSIGGSTAS
+282 NKKPYIGGSTAS

-308 QPITNENLTNSSGST
+308 QPITNDNLTNSSGST

-334 NPCATNKTIVT
+334 NPCETNKTIVT

-396 TSADANNTI
+396 TSANANNTI
-405 SENKWNWVIKGGEIA
+405 IENKWNWVIKGGEIA
-420 EGDSISGTTTSTS
+420 EGDSIWGTTTSTS
-433 ITQTLEPSPSE
+433 ITQTLDPSPSE

-475 PTNIQF
+475 PKDIHF
-481 PEITYNSFTVSWNTI
+481 SEITYNSFTVSWNTI

-521 QKVTGLSADQDYEVT
+521 QKVTGLSADQNYEVT
-536 IKVKCGGDY
+536 IKVKCGDDY
-545 AEEVSTP
+545 ANAITTP

-565 LSVPNI
+565 LSVSNI
-571 GINTATITWDSQSP
+571 GISTATITWGSQSP

-650 TGAFNLASTWQD
+650 TGPFNLASTWQD

-760 LSNNWSEEWET
+760 SSNNWSEEWET
-771 YETEVGTGDGYL
+771 YETEVGTGEGYL

-792 TYTTYGDLYVWDDNS
+792 TYTTYGDLYVWNNDS
-807 QTSGHI
+807 TSGSI
-813 GSYDYNKEPDYS
+813 GSYAYNKEPDYS
-825 LNNADSITIT
+825 LNNEDSITIT
-835 ESVTGSASS
+835 KPVTGSASS

-849 LSNPYTAKLDVAEF
+849 LSNPYTAKLDVAKF

-887 QQYSNPSVLGIT
+887 QQYSNPSELGIT

-906 KDGQN
+906 TDGQN

-1039 EYIVHLEEGENV
+1039 EYTVHLEEGENV

-1073 ITNQNREVTIKSEIT
+1073 ITNQNREVTVKSEIT

>member
-1 MAKKHFLSFLT
+1 MAKKHFLSFL
-12 LILLSISAFA
+12 IVVLLSLGAYSQTSISTKEQFLAI
-22 QTATQPQGQGTEQ
+22 QQ
-35 NPYLIS
+35 NPSGSYI
-41 KASEFLWIT
+41 
-50 NDNDAYY
+50 
-57 VQTANITNLGD
+57 QTANIDLGN
-68 FTQTKAIIQNFSGTY
+68 FTQTTAIIQKFSGTY

-89 ITYNADFTA
+89 ITYNATFTA
-98 NTDNVALGLFGTVS
+98 NTDNVALGLFGNAT
-112 GTIKNLNIT
+112 GIIQNLNIT
-121 SSSLTAE
+121 SSSLTVT
-128 GNNSARIGLLCG
+128 GNKSARIGLLCG
-140 YLNGQNALII
+140 YLNGTSALIT

-155 SGTINSTSFTTAL
+155 TGTINSTNFTTDAN
-168 SARVS
+168 ARVS

-179 HVNNS
+179 EMYNS
-184 TVKYCSASSSVSA
+184 TVKYSSASHSVSA
-197 FGYAGGLIGRA
+197 FGYAGGLIGRTQSLNSGNHA
-208 VKAKILGCSF
+208 TILGCSF
-218 TGSVTA
+218 TGDVSAT
-224 VYDEDNIIGGILG
+224 YERTGGWEDIGGSFFG
-237 SLAGSGR
+237 TGR

-282 NKKPSIGGSTAS
+282 NKKPSLWGATAS

-301 GQGTVDG
+301 GQGTVDE
-308 QPITNENLTNSSGST
+308 QPITNDNLTNSSGST

-334 NPCATNKTIVT
+334 NPCETNRTIVT

-396 TSADANNTI
+396 TPANANNTI

-433 ITQTLEPSPSE
+433 ITRTLEPSPSE
-444 YTITIYTDCSDY
+444 YTITIYTDCSEY
-456 KNGLLSNSVSK
+456 KSGLLSNSVSK

-521 QKVTGLSADQDYEVT
+521 QKVTGLSADQNYEVT
-536 IKVKCGGDY
+536 IKVKCGDDY
-545 AEEVSTP
+545 VEEMTIP

-560 YPVNN
+560 YPVTN
-565 LSVPNI
+565 LSVSNI

-585 LENLSYQISLQ
+585 LENISYQISLQ

-611 NLLPNTFYTVEV
+611 NLVPNTFYTVEV

-635 TITFKTESDQFATVK
+635 TITFKTESDQFATVQ

-694 IENNGILVIEG
+694 IENNGILVIAG

-760 LSNNWSEEWET
+760 SSNNWSEEWET

-825 LNNADSITIT
+825 LNNEDSITIT
-835 ESVTGSASS
+835 KSVTGSASS

-849 LSNPYTAKLDVAEF
+849 LSNPYTAKLDVAKF

-869 KIQGGCVYKLTNN
+869 KIQGSCVYKLTNN

-887 QQYSNPSVLGIT
+887 QQYSNPSELGIT

-1002 VRSADTA
+1002 VRSADTT

-1014 ADNIPEGYKVFLIDN
+1014 VDNIPEGYKVFLIDN

-1039 EYIVHLEEGENV
+1039 EYTVHLEEGENA

-1073 ITNQNREVTIKSEIT
+1073 ITNQNREVTVKSEIT

>member
-1 MAKKHFLSFLT
+1 MKKHLLSL
-12 LILLSISAFA
+12 LALVLLSISAFA
-22 QTATQPQGQGTEQ
+22 QIEISTKAQFLAMQPGG
-35 NPYLIS
+35 NYI
-41 KASEFLWIT
+41 
-50 NDNDAYY
+50 
-57 VQTANITNLGD
+57 QTANIELED
-68 FTQTKAIIQNFSGTY
+68 FTQMTAIIQNFSGTY
-83 DGGGYS
+83 DGRGYS
-89 ITYNADFTA
+89 ITYSATFTSNAN
-98 NTDNVALGLFGTVS
+98 NTPLGLFGEVT
-112 GTIKNLNIT
+112 GTIKNLNVVN
-121 SSSLTAE
+121 SSIGASGNKTA
-128 GNNSARIGLLCG
+128 NIGLLCG
-140 YLNGQNALII
+140 YLNGSNALISNCNI
-150 NCHIT
+150 NGGGIIAVNF
-155 SGTINSTSFTTAL
+155 SDEMR
-168 SARVS
+168 ARVS
-173 TGLLVG
+173 TGSLVG
-179 HVNNS
+179 KASGNS
-184 TVKYCSASSSVSA
+184 KIEYCSSSCDVA
-197 FGYAGGLIGRA
+197 GYGYVGGIVGQLEGSG
-208 VKAKILGCSF
+208 VYGCSF
-218 TGSVTA
+218 MGDVSA
-224 VYDEDNIIGGILG
+224 AHNGGGFWDWIGGLV
-237 SLAGSGR
+237 GSGR
-244 GAYAGGIV
+244 GSYAGGIV
-252 GNADNDTE
+252 GFADDSST
-260 INLCYVNANIT
+260 IDLCYAK
-271 ADDEA
+271 ADVSSNTTGYGDESASGIA
-276 NGIASG
+276 NGNESG
-282 NKKPSIGGSTAS
+282 GRPTVSNSYAEGS
-294 PDVTNCY
+294 VTGSNSS
-301 GQGTVDG
+301 
-308 QPITNENLTNSSGST
+308 PITNSNDNSNNYSST
-323 SGSVAGSSNPS
+323 SSNP
-334 NPCATNKTIVT
+334 CETNQTIVA

-361 ADCNVIMLINEVS
+361 AGCNVIMLIEDLS
-374 SACESPTSLTIS
+374 GACETPTGLTIT
-386 KDNKTITASW
+386 KNNGTVTITIASPNSNQ
-396 TSADANNTI
+396 TFT
-405 SENKWNWVIKGGEIA
+405 ENKWNYVIKGGNMS
-420 EGDSISGTTTSTS
+420 EGDSISDTTNTNT
-433 ITQTLEPSPSE
+433 ITRNLEPSPNP
-444 YTITIYTDCSDY
+444 YTIIVYTDCSTF
-456 KNGLLSNSVSK
+456 KNGLLSKSITE
-467 TFTIDCPF
+467 TFNVDCPY

-481 PEITYNSFTVSWNTI
+481 SEITYNSFTVSWNTI

-536 IKVKCGGDY
+536 IRVKCGDDY
-545 AEEVSTP
+545 VEEMTTP

-560 YPVNN
+560 YPVTN
-565 LSVPNI
+565 LSVSNI

-611 NLLPNTFYTVEV
+611 NLVPNTFYTVEV

-760 LSNNWSEEWET
+760 SSNNWSEEWET

-825 LNNADSITIT
+825 LNNEDSITIT
-835 ESVTGSASS
+835 KSVTGSASS

-849 LSNPYTAKLDVAEF
+849 LSNPYTAKLDVAKF

-869 KIQGGCVYKLTNN
+869 KIQGGYVYKLTNN

-887 QQYSNPSVLGIT
+887 QQYSNPSELGIT

-911 SVTFKKTQLVNYPS
+911 SVIFKKTQLVNYPS

-1039 EYIVHLEEGENV
+1039 EYTVHLEEGENV

-1065 RIKTNEVV
+1065 RIKSNEVV
-1073 ITNQNREVTIKSEIT
+1073 ITNQNREVTVKSEIT

>member
-89 ITYNADFTA
+89 ITYSATFTSNAN
-98 NTDNVALGLFGTVS
+98 NTTLGLFGTVT
-112 GTIKNLNIT
+112 GTIKNLNVVN
-121 SSSLTAE
+121 SSIGASGNKTA
-128 GNNSARIGLLCG
+128 NIGLLCG
-140 YLNGQNALII
+140 HLNGSNALISNCNI
-150 NCHIT
+150 NGGGIIAVNF
-155 SGTINSTSFTTAL
+155 SDEMR
-168 SARVS
+168 ARVS
-173 TGLLVG
+173 TGSLVG
-179 HVNNS
+179 KASGNS
-184 TVKYCSASSSVSA
+184 KIEYCSSSCDVA
-197 FGYAGGLIGRA
+197 GYGYVGGIVGQLEGSG
-208 VKAKILGCSF
+208 VYGCSF
-218 TGSVTA
+218 MGDVSA
-224 VYDEDNIIGGILG
+224 AHNGGGFWDWIGGLV
-237 SLAGSGR
+237 GSGR

-252 GNADNDTE
+252 GFADDSST
-260 INLCYVNANIT
+260 INLCYANADVSSNT
-271 ADDEA
+271 TGDYGDESASGIA
-276 NGIASG
+276 NGNESG
-282 NKKPSIGGSTAS
+282 GRPTVSNSYAEGS
-294 PDVTNCY
+294 VTGSNSS
-301 GQGTVDG
+301 
-308 QPITNENLTNSSGST
+308 PITNSNNNSNNYSST
-323 SGSVAGSSNPS
+323 SSTSSNP
-334 NPCATNKTIVT
+334 CETNQTVVT
-345 NLNSNNT
+345 NLNNNNT

-361 ADCNVIMLINEVS
+361 AGCNVIMLINEVS

-396 TSADANNTI
+396 TSANANNTI

-420 EGDSISGTTTSTS
+420 EGDSIWGTTTSIP
-433 ITQTLEPSPSE
+433 ITQTLAPSPSE
-444 YTITIYTDCSDY
+444 YTITIYTDCSEY
-456 KNGLLSNSVSK
+456 KSGLLSNSVSK

-509 TYDGIT
+509 IYDDIT

-521 QKVTGLSADQDYEVT
+521 
-536 IKVKCGGDY
+536 
-545 AEEVSTP
+545 VS
-552 VGTEQEPC
+552 
-560 YPVNN
+560 
-565 LSVPNI
+565 NI
-571 GINTATITWDSQSP
+571 GINTATITWDSQSS

-635 TITFKTESDQFATVK
+635 TITFKTKSDQFATVK

-760 LSNNWSEEWET
+760 SSNNWSEEWET

-792 TYTTYGDLYVWDDNS
+792 TYTTYGELYVWNNDS
-807 QTSGHI
+807 TSGSI
-813 GSYDYNKEPDYS
+813 GSYDYNEDPVYS
-825 LNNADSITIT
+825 LNNEDSITIAKP
-835 ESVTGSASS
+835 VTGSASS

-849 LSNPYTAKLDVAEF
+849 LSNPYTAKLNVAKF

-1039 EYIVHLEEGENV
+1039 EYTVHLEEGENV

-1065 RIKTNEVV
+1065 RIKSNEVV

>member
-1 MAKKHFLSFLT
+1 MAKKHFLSFL
-12 LILLSISAFA
+12 IVVLLSLGAYSQISISTKEQFLAI
-22 QTATQPQGQGTEQ
+22 QQQ
-35 NPYLIS
+35 NPSVSYI
-41 KASEFLWIT
+41 
-50 NDNDAYY
+50 
-57 VQTANITNLGD
+57 QTANIDLENFEQMT
-68 FTQTKAIIQNFSGTY
+68 AIIQNFSGTY

-89 ITYNADFTA
+89 ITYNATFTSNA
-98 NTDNVALGLFGTVS
+98 NNTPLGLFGEVT
-112 GTIKNLNIT
+112 GTIKNLNVVN
-121 SSSLTAE
+121 SSIGASGNKTA
-128 GNNSARIGLLCG
+128 NIGLLCG
-140 YLNGQNALII
+140 FLNGSNALISNCNI
-150 NCHIT
+150 NGGGIIAVT
-155 SGTINSTSFTTAL
+155 FSDEMR
-168 SARVS
+168 ARVS
-173 TGLLVG
+173 TGSLVG
-179 HVNNS
+179 KASGNS
-184 TVKYCSASSSVSA
+184 KIEYCSSSCDVA
-197 FGYAGGLIGRA
+197 GYGYVGGIVGQLEGSG
-208 VKAKILGCSF
+208 VYGCSF
-218 TGSVTA
+218 MGDVSATHNGGGFW
-224 VYDEDNIIGGILG
+224 DWIGGLV
-237 SLAGSGR
+237 GSGR

-252 GNADNDTE
+252 GFADNSST
-260 INLCYVNANIT
+260 INLCYANADVSSNT
-271 ADDEA
+271 TGDYGDESASGIA
-276 NGIASG
+276 NGNESG
-282 NKKPSIGGSTAS
+282 GRPTVSNSYAEGS
-294 PDVTNCY
+294 VTGSNSS
-301 GQGTVDG
+301 
-308 QPITNENLTNSSGST
+308 PITNSNNNSNNYSST
-323 SGSVAGSSNPS
+323 SSNPS
-334 NPCATNKTIVT
+334 NPCGTNQPVVT
-345 NLNSNNT
+345 NLNNNNT

-361 ADCNVIMLINEVS
+361 AGCNVIMLINEVS

-396 TSADANNTI
+396 TSANANNTI

-433 ITQTLEPSPSE
+433 ITRTLEPSPSE

-521 QKVTGLSADQDYEVT
+521 QKVTGLSADQNYEVT
-536 IKVKCGGDY
+536 IKVKCGDDY
-545 AEEVSTP
+545 AEEVTTP

-560 YPVNN
+560 YPVTN
-565 LSVPNI
+565 LSVSNI

-635 TITFKTESDQFATVK
+635 TITFKTESDQFATVQ
-650 TGAFNLASTWQD
+650 TGPFNLASTWQD

-694 IENNGILVIEG
+694 IENNGILVIAG

-771 YETEVGTGDGYL
+771 YETEVGTGEGYL

-825 LNNADSITIT
+825 LNNEDSITIT

-849 LSNPYTAKLDVAEF
+849 LSNPYTAKLDVAKF

-1014 ADNIPEGYKVFLIDN
+1014 VDNIPEGYKVFLIDN

-1039 EYIVHLEEGENV
+1039 EYTVHLEEGENV

-1065 RIKTNEVV
+1065 RIKSNEVV
-1073 ITNQNREVTIKSEIT
+1073 ITNQNREVTVKSEIT

>member
-22 QTATQPQGQGTEQ
+22 QTATEPQGQGTVQ

-41 KASEFLWIT
+41 NASEFLWIN

-57 VQTANITNLGD
+57 VQTANITNLGN
-68 FTQTKAIIQNFSGTY
+68 FTQTTAIIQTFSGTY

-89 ITYNADFTA
+89 ITYNATFTSTA
-98 NTDNVALGLFGTVS
+98 NNTPLGLFGIVT
-112 GTIKNLNIT
+112 GTIKNLNVVNSTIGA
-121 SSSLTAE
+121 SGEKTA
-128 GNNSARIGLLCG
+128 NIGLLCG
-140 YLNGQNALII
+140 HLNGSNALISNCNI
-150 NCHIT
+150 NGGEIIAVNF
-155 SGTINSTSFTTAL
+155 SDEAG
-168 SARVS
+168 ARVS
-173 TGLLVG
+173 TGSLVG
-179 HVNNS
+179 KASGNS
-184 TVKYCSASSSVSA
+184 KIEYCSSSCKVS
-197 FGYAGGLIGRA
+197 GYGYVGGIVGQLEGSG
-208 VKAKILGCSF
+208 VYGCSF
-218 TGSVTA
+218 MGKVSA
-224 VYDEDNIIGGILG
+224 AHNGGGILDALG
-237 SLAGSGR
+237 GLFGTGR

-252 GNADNDTE
+252 GFADNSSTID
-260 INLCYVNANIT
+260 LCYANAEVSSNT
-271 ADDEA
+271 SGWFGDESASGIA
-276 NGIASG
+276 NGNESG
-282 NKKPSIGGSTAS
+282 GRPAVSNSYAEGS
-294 PDVTNCY
+294 VTGSNSS
-301 GQGTVDG
+301 
-308 QPITNENLTNSSGST
+308 PIT
-323 SGSVAGSSNPS
+323 
-334 NPCATNKTIVT
+334 
-345 NLNSNNT
+345 NSNNT
-352 DPNILFALD
+352 DNNYSSTSSNSSDPCATNRIVVDSLNSNTEPNILFALD
-361 ADCNVIMLINEVS
+361 AGCNVIMLIGDLS
-374 SACESPTSLTIS
+374 GACETPSGLTIT
-386 KDNKTITASW
+386 KNNGTVTITIASPNSNQ
-396 TSADANNTI
+396 TFT
-405 SENKWNWVIKGGEIA
+405 ENKWNYVIKGGNMA
-420 EGDSISGTTTSTS
+420 EGDSISDTTTTNT
-433 ITQTLEPSPSE
+433 ITRNLEPSPNP
-444 YTITIYTDCSDY
+444 YTITVYTDCSTL
-456 KNGLLSNSVSK
+456 KNGLLSKSITE
-467 TFTIDCPF
+467 TFTVDCPF

-481 PEITYNSFTVSWNTI
+481 SNITYNSFVVSWNTT
-496 ADCQLLVNGVVYN
+496 ANCQLLVNGDVYN
-509 TYDGIT
+509 TYNNIT
-515 GATNLS
+515 GSTNLTQS
-521 QKVTGLSADQDYEVT
+521 VTGLNAGETHTIT
-536 IKVKCGGDY
+536 IKVMCGGDY
-545 AEEVSTP
+545 KEELTLT

-565 LSVPNI
+565 LSVSNI
-571 GINTATITWDSQSP
+571 GISTATITWGSQSP

-611 NLLPNTFYTVEV
+611 NLVPNTFYTVEV

-716 GIVEVSTPILENGK
+716 GIVEVSTPSLENGK

-760 LSNNWSEEWET
+760 SSNNWSEEWET
-771 YETEVGTGDGYL
+771 YETEVGTGEGYL

-792 TYTTYGDLYVWDDNS
+792 TYTTYGDLYVWNNDS
-807 QTSGHI
+807 TSGSI

-825 LNNADSITIT
+825 LNNADEITIT
-835 ESVTGSASS
+835 KSVTGSASS

-849 LSNPYTAKLDVAEF
+849 LSNPYTAKLDVAKF

-882 VSSGS
+882 VSNAS

-911 SVTFKKTQLVNYPS
+911 SVIFKKTQLVNYPS

-1002 VRSADTA
+1002 VRSADTT

-1014 ADNIPEGYKVFLIDN
+1014 VDNIPEGYKVFLLDN

-1039 EYIVHLEEGENV
+1039 EYTVHLEEGENA

-1073 ITNQNREVTIKSEIT
+1073 ITNQNREVTVKSEIT

>member
-1 MAKKHFLSFLT
+1 MKKHLLSL
-12 LILLSISAFA
+12 LALVLLSISAFA
-22 QTATQPQGQGTEQ
+22 QIEISTKAQFLAMQPGG
-35 NPYLIS
+35 NYI
-41 KASEFLWIT
+41 
-50 NDNDAYY
+50 
-57 VQTANITNLGD
+57 QTANIELED
-68 FTQTKAIIQNFSGTY
+68 FTQMTAIIQNFSGTY
-83 DGGGYS
+83 DGRGYS
-89 ITYNADFTA
+89 ITYSATFTSNAN
-98 NTDNVALGLFGTVS
+98 NTPLGLFGEVT
-112 GTIKNLNIT
+112 GTIKNLNVVN
-121 SSSLTAE
+121 SSIGASGNKTA
-128 GNNSARIGLLCG
+128 NIGLLCG
-140 YLNGQNALII
+140 YLNGSNALISNCNI
-150 NCHIT
+150 NGGGIIAVNF
-155 SGTINSTSFTTAL
+155 SDEMR
-168 SARVS
+168 ARVS
-173 TGLLVG
+173 TGSLVG
-179 HVNNS
+179 KASGNS
-184 TVKYCSASSSVSA
+184 KIEYCSSSCDVA
-197 FGYAGGLIGRA
+197 GYGYVGGIVGQLEGSG
-208 VKAKILGCSF
+208 VYGCSF
-218 TGSVTA
+218 MGDVSA
-224 VYDEDNIIGGILG
+224 AHNGGGFWDWIGGLV
-237 SLAGSGR
+237 GSGR
-244 GAYAGGIV
+244 GSYAGGIV
-252 GNADNDTE
+252 GFADDSST
-260 INLCYVNANIT
+260 IDLCYAK
-271 ADDEA
+271 ADVSSNTTGYGDESASGIA
-276 NGIASG
+276 NGNESG
-282 NKKPSIGGSTAS
+282 GRPTVSNSYAEGS
-294 PDVTNCY
+294 VTGSNSS
-301 GQGTVDG
+301 
-308 QPITNENLTNSSGST
+308 PITNSNDNSNNYSST
-323 SGSVAGSSNPS
+323 SSNP
-334 NPCATNKTIVT
+334 CETNQTIVA

-361 ADCNVIMLINEVS
+361 AGCNVIMLIEDLS
-374 SACESPTSLTIS
+374 GACETPTGLTIT
-386 KDNKTITASW
+386 KNNGTVTITIASPNSNQ
-396 TSADANNTI
+396 TFT
-405 SENKWNWVIKGGEIA
+405 ENKWNYVIKGGNMS
-420 EGDSISGTTTSTS
+420 EGDSISDTTNTNT
-433 ITQTLEPSPSE
+433 ITRNLEPSPNP
-444 YTITIYTDCSDY
+444 YTIIVYTDCSTF
-456 KNGLLSNSVSK
+456 KNGLLSKSITE
-467 TFTIDCPF
+467 TFNVDCPY

-481 PEITYNSFTVSWNTI
+481 SEITYNSFTVSWNTI
-496 ADCQLLVNGVVYN
+496 ADCQLLVNEVVYN
-509 TYDGIT
+509 TYDSIT
-515 GATNLS
+515 VATNLS

-536 IKVKCGGDY
+536 IRVKCGDDY
-545 AEEVSTP
+545 VEEMTTP

-560 YPVNN
+560 YPVTN
-565 LSVPNI
+565 LSVSNI

-760 LSNNWSEEWET
+760 SSNNWSEEWET

-813 GSYDYNKEPDYS
+813 GSYYYNKEPDYS
-825 LNNADSITIT
+825 LNNEDSITIAK
-835 ESVTGSASS
+835 SVTGSASS

-849 LSNPYTAKLDVAEF
+849 LSNPYTAKLDVAKF

-869 KIQGGCVYKLTNN
+869 KIQGGYVYKLTNN

-911 SVTFKKTQLVNYPS
+911 SVIFKKTQLVNYPS

-1039 EYIVHLEEGENV
+1039 EYTVHLEEGENV

-1065 RIKTNEVV
+1065 RIKSNEVV
-1073 ITNQNREVTIKSEIT
+1073 ITNQNREVTVKSEIT

>member
-1 MAKKHFLSFLT
+1 MAKKHFLSFL
-12 LILLSISAFA
+12 IVVLLSLGAYSQTSISTKEQFLAI
-22 QTATQPQGQGTEQ
+22 QQ
-35 NPYLIS
+35 NPSGSYI
-41 KASEFLWIT
+41 
-50 NDNDAYY
+50 
-57 VQTANITNLGD
+57 QTANIDLGN
-68 FTQTKAIIQNFSGTY
+68 FTQTTAIIQNFSGTY

-89 ITYNADFTA
+89 ITYNANFTA
-98 NTDNVALGLFGTVS
+98 NTDNVALGLFGIAT
-112 GTIKNLNIT
+112 GTIQNLNIT
-121 SSSLTAE
+121 SSSLTVT
-128 GNNSARIGLLCG
+128 GNKSARIGLLCG
-140 YLNGQNALII
+140 YLNGTSAII
-150 NCHIT
+150 TNCHIT
-155 SGTINSTSFTTAL
+155 TGTINSTNFTTAAN
-168 SARVS
+168 ARVS

-179 HVNNS
+179 EMYNS
-184 TVKYCSASSSVSA
+184 TVKYSSASSSVSA
-197 FGYAGGLIGRA
+197 FGYAGGLIGRTQSQNNRNHA
-208 VKAKILGCSF
+208 TILGCSF
-218 TGSVTA
+218 TGEVNA
-224 VYDEDNIIGGILG
+224 VYERTGGWEDDWGEFLG
-237 SLAGSGR
+237 TGR

-252 GNADNDTE
+252 GNADDDTE

-282 NKKPSIGGSTAS
+282 NQAASWWGATAS

-308 QPITNENLTNSSGST
+308 QPITDNNLTNSSGST

-334 NPCATNKTIVT
+334 NPCETNRTIVT
-345 NLNSNNT
+345 NLNKNNT

-396 TSADANNTI
+396 TSANANNTI
-405 SENKWNWVIKGGEIA
+405 SENTWNWVIKGGEIA
-420 EGDSISGTTTSTS
+420 EGDSISDTKTSTIGINTVS

-444 YTITIYTDCSDY
+444 YTITIYTNCSEY
-456 KNGLLSNSVSK
+456 KSGLLSNSVSK

-521 QKVTGLSADQDYEVT
+521 QKVTGLSADQNYEVT
-536 IKVKCGGDY
+536 IKVKCGDDY
-545 AEEVSTP
+545 VEEMTTP

-560 YPVNN
+560 YPVTNI
-565 LSVPNI
+565 SVSNI

-611 NLLPNTFYTVEV
+611 NLVPNTFYTVEV

-635 TITFKTESDQFATVK
+635 TITFKTESDQFATVQ

-683 NHTLILKNNCQ
+683 THTLILKNNCQ
-694 IENNGILVIEG
+694 IENNGILVIAG

-738 EPYKL
+738 KPYKL

-760 LSNNWSEEWET
+760 SSNNWSEEWET

-792 TYTTYGDLYVWDDNS
+792 TYTTYGDLYVWNNDS
-807 QTSGHI
+807 TSGSI
-813 GSYDYNKEPDYS
+813 GSYDYNKEPVYS
-825 LNNADSITIT
+825 LNNADTITIT
-835 ESVTGSASS
+835 KSVTGSASS

-849 LSNPYTAKLDVAEF
+849 LSNPYTAKLDVAKF

-869 KIQGGCVYKLTNN
+869 KIQGDCVYKLTNN

-887 QQYSNPSVLGIT
+887 QQYSNPSELGIT

-1014 ADNIPEGYKVFLIDN
+1014 VDNIPEGYKVFLIDN

-1039 EYIVHLEEGENV
+1039 EYTVHLEEGENA

-1065 RIKTNEVV
+1065 RIKSNEVV
-1073 ITNQNREVTIKSEIT
+1073 ITNQNREVTVKSEIT

>member
-1 MAKKHFLSFLT
+1 MAKKHFLSFL
-12 LILLSISAFA
+12 IVVLLSLGAYSQTSISTKEQFLAI
-22 QTATQPQGQGTEQ
+22 QQ
-35 NPYLIS
+35 NPSGSYI
-41 KASEFLWIT
+41 
-50 NDNDAYY
+50 
-57 VQTANITNLGD
+57 QTANIDLGNFD
-68 FTQTKAIIQNFSGTY
+68 QTTAIIQDFSGTY

-89 ITYNADFTA
+89 ITYNANFTV
-98 NTDNVALGLFGTVS
+98 NTDNVALGLFGIAT
-112 GTIKNLNIT
+112 GTIQNLNIT
-121 SSSLTAE
+121 SSSLTVT
-128 GNNSARIGLLCG
+128 GNKSARIGLLCG
-140 YLNGQNALII
+140 YLNGTSAII
-150 NCHIT
+150 TNCHIT
-155 SGTINSTSFTTAL
+155 TGTINSTNFNTDAN
-168 SARVS
+168 ARVS

-179 HVNNS
+179 EMYNS
-184 TVKYCSASSSVSA
+184 TVKYSSASSSVSA
-197 FGYAGGLIGRA
+197 FGYAGGLIGRTQSQNSGNHA
-208 VKAKILGCSF
+208 TILGCSF
-218 TGSVTA
+218 TGDVSAT
-224 VYDEDNIIGGILG
+224 YERTGGWEDGLG
-237 SLAGSGR
+237 SFFGTGR

-252 GNADNDTE
+252 GNADE
-260 INLCYVNANIT
+260 YAVINLCYVNANIT

-282 NKKPSIGGSTAS
+282 NKKPSLWGATAS

-308 QPITNENLTNSSGST
+308 QPITNDNLTNSSGST

-334 NPCATNKTIVT
+334 NPCETNRIVVA

-352 DPNILFALD
+352 DPNILFVLD

-374 SACESPTSLTIS
+374 SACESPASLTIS

-396 TSADANNTI
+396 TPANTNNTI

-433 ITQTLEPSPSE
+433 ITRTLEPSPSE
-444 YTITIYTDCSDY
+444 YTITIYTDCSEY
-456 KNGLLSNSVSK
+456 KTGLLSNSVSK

-481 PEITYNSFTVSWNTI
+481 SEITYNSFTVSWNTI

-509 TYDGIT
+509 TYDDIT

-521 QKVTGLSADQDYEVT
+521 QKVTGLSADQNYEVT

-545 AEEVSTP
+545 AEEMSLP

-560 YPVNN
+560 YPVTN
-565 LSVPNI
+565 LSVSNI

-611 NLLPNTFYTVEV
+611 NLVPNTFYTVEV

-635 TITFKTESDQFATVK
+635 TITFKTESDQFATVQ

-694 IENNGILVIEG
+694 IENNGILVIAG

-760 LSNNWSEEWET
+760 SSNNWSEEWET
-771 YETEVGTGDGYL
+771 YETEVGTGEGYL

-813 GSYDYNKEPDYS
+813 GSYDYNKEPVYS
-825 LNNADSITIT
+825 LNNADEITIT
-835 ESVTGSASS
+835 KSVTGSASS

-849 LSNPYTAKLDVAEF
+849 LSNPYTAKLDVAKF

-882 VSSGS
+882 VSNAS
-887 QQYSNPSVLGIT
+887 QQYSNPSELGIT

-911 SVTFKKTQLVNYPS
+911 SVIFKKTQLVNYPS

-1002 VRSADTA
+1002 VRSADTT

-1014 ADNIPEGYKVFLIDN
+1014 VDNIPEGYKVFLIDN

-1039 EYIVHLEEGENV
+1039 EYTVHLEEGENA

-1073 ITNQNREVTIKSEIT
+1073 ITNQNREVTVKSEIT

>member
-1 MAKKHFLSFLT
+1 MAKKHFLSFL
-12 LILLSISAFA
+12 IVVLLSLGAYSQISISTKEQFLAI
-22 QTATQPQGQGTEQ
+22 QQQ
-35 NPYLIS
+35 NPSVSYI
-41 KASEFLWIT
+41 
-50 NDNDAYY
+50 
-57 VQTANITNLGD
+57 QTANIDLGN
-68 FTQTKAIIQNFSGTY
+68 FTQTTAIIQNFSGTY

-98 NTDNVALGLFGTVS
+98 NADNVALGLFGEVS

-155 SGTINSTSFTTAL
+155 SGTINSTSFTTDL
-168 SARVS
+168 YARVS

-224 VYDEDNIIGGILG
+224 VYDEDNIIGGFLG

-308 QPITNENLTNSSGST
+308 QPITNDNLTNSSGST

-345 NLNSNNT
+345 NLNRNNT

-361 ADCNVIMLINEVS
+361 AGCNVIMLINEVS

-396 TSADANNTI
+396 TSANANNTI

-433 ITQTLEPSPSE
+433 ITRTLEPSPSE

-521 QKVTGLSADQDYEVT
+521 QKVTGLSADQNYEVT

-560 YPVNN
+560 YPVTN
-565 LSVPNI
+565 LSVSNI

-760 LSNNWSEEWET
+760 SSNNWSEEWET
-771 YETEVGTGDGYL
+771 YETEVGTGEGYL

-792 TYTTYGDLYVWDDNS
+792 TYTTYGDLYVWNNDS
-807 QTSGHI
+807 TSGSI
-813 GSYDYNKEPDYS
+813 GSYDYNEDPDYS
-825 LNNADSITIT
+825 LNNEDSITIT
-835 ESVTGSASS
+835 KPVTGSASS

-849 LSNPYTAKLDVAEF
+849 LSNPYTAKLDVAKF

-869 KIQGGCVYKLTNN
+869 KIQGSCVYKLTNN

-1002 VRSADTA
+1002 VRSADTT

-1014 ADNIPEGYKVFLIDN
+1014 VDNIPEGYKVFLIDN

-1039 EYIVHLEEGENV
+1039 EYTVHLEEGENV

>member
-22 QTATQPQGQGTEQ
+22 QTATEPRGQGTEQ

-41 KASEFLWIT
+41 NASEFLWIN

-57 VQTANITNLGD
+57 VQTANITNLGN
-68 FTQTKAIIQNFSGTY
+68 FTQTTAIIQNFSGTY

-89 ITYNADFTA
+89 ITYNATFTSNA
-98 NTDNVALGLFGTVS
+98 NNTPLGLFGTVT
-112 GTIKNLNIT
+112 GTIKNLNVVN
-121 SSSLTAE
+121 SSIGASGAKTA
-128 GNNSARIGLLCG
+128 NIGLLCG
-140 YLNGQNALII
+140 YLNGSNALISNCNI
-150 NCHIT
+150 NGGEIIAVNF
-155 SGTINSTSFTTAL
+155 SDEMG
-168 SARVS
+168 ARVS
-173 TGLLVG
+173 TGSLVG
-179 HVNNS
+179 KASGNS
-184 TVKYCSASSSVSA
+184 KIKYCSSSCNVS
-197 FGYAGGLIGRA
+197 GYGYVGGIVGQLEGSG
-208 VKAKILGCSF
+208 VYGCSF
-218 TGSVTA
+218 NGDVSATHNGGGFW
-224 VYDEDNIIGGILG
+224 DWIGGWV
-237 SLAGSGR
+237 GSGR
-244 GAYAGGIV
+244 GSYAGGIV
-252 GNADNDTE
+252 GFADNSSTIDLCYANADVSSNTTG
-260 INLCYVNANIT
+260 NAG
-271 ADDEA
+271 DESASGIA
-276 NGIASG
+276 NGNESG
-282 NKKPSIGGSTAS
+282 GKPTVSNSYAEGS
-294 PDVTNCY
+294 VTGSNSS
-301 GQGTVDG
+301 
-308 QPITNENLTNSSGST
+308 PITNSNNTDNNYSST
-323 SGSVAGSSNPS
+323 SSNPS
-334 NPCATNKTIVT
+334 NPCETNKTIVT
-345 NLNSNNT
+345 DLNRNNT

-396 TSADANNTI
+396 TSATANHTI

-420 EGDSISGTTTSTS
+420 EGDSIWGTTTSIP
-433 ITQTLEPSPSE
+433 ITQTLAPSPSE
-444 YTITIYTDCSDY
+444 YTITIYTDCSEY
-456 KNGLLSNSVSK
+456 KSGLLSNSVSK

-509 TYDGIT
+509 IYDDIT

-521 QKVTGLSADQDYEVT
+521 QKVTGLSADQNYEVT
-536 IKVKCGGDY
+536 IKVKCGDDY
-545 AEEVSTP
+545 AGAITTP

-560 YPVNN
+560 YPVTN
-565 LSVPNI
+565 LSVSNI
-571 GINTATITWDSQSP
+571 GINTATITWDSQSS

-635 TITFKTESDQFATVK
+635 TITFKTKSDQFATVK

-760 LSNNWSEEWET
+760 SSNNWSEEWET

-792 TYTTYGDLYVWDDNS
+792 TYTTYGDLYVWNNDS
-807 QTSGHI
+807 TSGSI
-813 GSYDYNKEPDYS
+813 GSYDYNEDPVYS
-825 LNNADSITIT
+825 LNNEDSITIAKP
-835 ESVTGSASS
+835 VTGSASS

-849 LSNPYTAKLDVAEF
+849 LSNPYTAKLNVAKF

-1039 EYIVHLEEGENV
+1039 EYTVHLEEGENV

-1065 RIKTNEVV
+1065 RIKSNEVV

>member
-1 MAKKHFLSFLT
+1 MKKHLLSL
-12 LILLSISAFA
+12 LALVLLSISAFA
-22 QTATQPQGQGTEQ
+22 QIEISTKAQFLAMQPGG
-35 NPYLIS
+35 NYI
-41 KASEFLWIT
+41 
-50 NDNDAYY
+50 
-57 VQTANITNLGD
+57 QTANIDLGN
-68 FTQTKAIIQNFSGTY
+68 FTQTTAIIQNFSGTY

-98 NTDNVALGLFGTVS
+98 NADNVALGLFGEVS

-155 SGTINSTSFTTAL
+155 SGTINSTSFTTDL
-168 SARVS
+168 YARVS

-224 VYDEDNIIGGILG
+224 VYDEDNIIGGFLG

-260 INLCYVNANIT
+260 INLCYVNAKIT

-308 QPITNENLTNSSGST
+308 QPITNDNLTNSSGST

-345 NLNSNNT
+345 NLNRNNT

-396 TSADANNTI
+396 TSANVNNTI

-433 ITQTLEPSPSE
+433 ITRTLEPSPSE

-521 QKVTGLSADQDYEVT
+521 QKVTGLSADQNYEVT

-560 YPVNN
+560 YPVTN
-565 LSVPNI
+565 LSVSNI

-650 TGAFNLASTWQD
+650 TGPFNLASTWQD

-760 LSNNWSEEWET
+760 SSNNWSEEWET
-771 YETEVGTGDGYL
+771 YETEVGTGEGYL

-792 TYTTYGDLYVWDDNS
+792 TYTTYGDLYVWNNDS
-807 QTSGHI
+807 TSGSI

-825 LNNADSITIT
+825 LNNEDSITIA

-849 LSNPYTAKLDVAEF
+849 LSNPYTAKLDVAKF

-869 KIQGGCVYKLTNN
+869 KIQGSCVYKLTNN

-887 QQYSNPSVLGIT
+887 QQYSNPSELGIT

-1002 VRSADTA
+1002 VRSADTT

-1014 ADNIPEGYKVFLIDN
+1014 VDNIPEGYKVFLIDN

-1039 EYIVHLEEGENV
+1039 EYTVHLEEGENA

>member
-1 MAKKHFLSFLT
+1 MAKKHFLSFL
-12 LILLSISAFA
+12 IVVLLSLGAYSQTSISTKEQFLAI
-22 QTATQPQGQGTEQ
+22 QQ
-35 NPYLIS
+35 NPSGSYI
-41 KASEFLWIT
+41 
-50 NDNDAYY
+50 
-57 VQTANITNLGD
+57 QTANIDLGN
-68 FTQTKAIIQNFSGTY
+68 FTQTTAIIESFSGTY

-89 ITYNADFTA
+89 ITYNATFTA
-98 NTDNVALGLFGTVS
+98 NTDNVALGLFGIVT
-112 GTIKNLNIT
+112 GTIQNLNIT
-121 SSSLTAE
+121 SSSLTVT
-128 GNNSARIGLLCG
+128 GNKSARIGLLCG
-140 YLNGQNALII
+140 YLNGTSAII
-150 NCHIT
+150 TNCHIT
-155 SGTINSTSFTTAL
+155 TGTINSTNFTTAAN
-168 SARVS
+168 ARVS

-179 HVNNS
+179 EMYNS
-184 TVKYCSASSSVSA
+184 TVKYSSASSSVSA
-197 FGYAGGLIGRA
+197 FGYAGGLIGRTQSQNSGNHA
-208 VKAKILGCSF
+208 TILGCSF
-218 TGSVTA
+218 TGEVNA
-224 VYDEDNIIGGILG
+224 VYERTGGWEDDWGSILG
-237 SLAGSGR
+237 TGR

-252 GNADNDTE
+252 GNADE
-260 INLCYVNANIT
+260 YAVINLCYVNAHIT
-271 ADDEA
+271 AHDEA

-282 NKKPSIGGSTAS
+282 NQASWWGTTAS

-308 QPITNENLTNSSGST
+308 QPITNDNLTNSSGSA

-334 NPCATNKTIVT
+334 NPCETNQTIVT
-345 NLNSNNT
+345 NLNRNNT

-420 EGDSISGTTTSTS
+420 EGDSISDTTTSTS

-509 TYDGIT
+509 TYDSIT

-521 QKVTGLSADQDYEVT
+521 QKVTGLSADQNYEVT
-536 IKVKCGGDY
+536 IRVKCGDDY
-545 AEEVSTP
+545 AEAITTP

-560 YPVNN
+560 YPVTN
-565 LSVPNI
+565 LSVSNI

-611 NLLPNTFYTVEV
+611 NLVPNTFYTVEV

-630 WSDAR
+630 WSDAK

-738 EPYKL
+738 KPYKL

-760 LSNNWSEEWET
+760 SSNNWSEEWET

-792 TYTTYGDLYVWDDNS
+792 TYTTYGDLYVWNNDS
-807 QTSGHI
+807 TSGSI
-813 GSYDYNKEPDYS
+813 GSYDYNKEPVYS
-825 LNNADSITIT
+825 LNNADTITIT
-835 ESVTGSASS
+835 KPVTGSASS

-849 LSNPYTAKLDVAEF
+849 LSNPYTAKLDVAKF

-887 QQYSNPSVLGIT
+887 QQYSNPSELGIT

-911 SVTFKKTQLVNYPS
+911 SVIFKKTQLVNYPS

-940 LDGKRQSKIYFVH
+940 LDGKRKSKIYFVH

-1002 VRSADTA
+1002 VRSADTT

-1014 ADNIPEGYKVFLIDN
+1014 VDNIPEGYKVFLIDN

-1039 EYIVHLEEGENV
+1039 EYTVHLEEGENA

-1065 RIKTNEVV
+1065 RIKSNEVV
-1073 ITNQNREVTIKSEIT
+1073 ITNQNREVTVKSEIT

>member
-1 MAKKHFLSFLT
+1 MKKHFLSFLT

-22 QTATQPQGQGTEQ
+22 QTEISTKAQFLAMQPGG
-35 NPYLIS
+35 NYI
-41 KASEFLWIT
+41 
-50 NDNDAYY
+50 
-57 VQTANITNLGD
+57 QTANIDLGN
-68 FTQTKAIIQNFSGTY
+68 FEQTTAIIQNFSGTY
-83 DGGGYS
+83 DGGGYT
-89 ITYNADFTA
+89 ITYNATFTA
-98 NTDNVALGLFGTVS
+98 NTNDVALGLFGTVR
-112 GTIKNLNIT
+112 GQIKNLNIAN
-121 SSSLTAE
+121 SSLTVT
-128 GNNSARIGLLCG
+128 GNTTSNIGLLCG
-140 YLNGQNALII
+140 YLNETSALIT

-155 SGTINSTSFTTAL
+155 TGTINSTNFTTDL
-168 SARVS
+168 YARVS

-179 HVNNS
+179 YVNNS
-184 TVKYCSASSSVSA
+184 TVKYCSASGSVSA
-197 FGYAGGLIGRA
+197 FGYAGGLIGKA
-208 VKAKILGCSF
+208 VEAKILGCSF
-218 TGSVTA
+218 TGRVSA
-224 VYDEDNIIGGILG
+224 VYDEDNIMGSIGGSILG
-237 SLAGSGR
+237 TGR

-282 NKKPSIGGSTAS
+282 NKKPILGGATAS

-308 QPITNENLTNSSGST
+308 QPITNNNLTNSSGST

-334 NPCATNKTIVT
+334 NPCETNRTIVT
-345 NLNSNNT
+345 NLNNNNT

-396 TSADANNTI
+396 TSANANNTI
-405 SENKWNWVIKGGEIA
+405 PENKWNWVIKGGEIA

-433 ITQTLEPSPSE
+433 ITRTLEPSPSE
-444 YTITIYTDCSDY
+444 YTITIYTDCSEY
-456 KNGLLSNSVSK
+456 KTGLLSNSVSK

-521 QKVTGLSADQDYEVT
+521 QKVTGLSADQNYEVT
-536 IKVKCGGDY
+536 IKVKCGDDY
-545 AEEVSTP
+545 AEAITTP

-560 YPVNN
+560 YPVTN
-565 LSVPNI
+565 LSVSNI

-611 NLLPNTFYTVEV
+611 NLVPNTFYTVEV

-635 TITFKTESDQFATVK
+635 TITFKTESDQFATVQ
-650 TGAFNLASTWQD
+650 TGPFNLASTWQD

-694 IENNGILVIEG
+694 IENNGILVIAG

-760 LSNNWSEEWET
+760 SSNNWSEEWET

-813 GSYDYNKEPDYS
+813 GSYDYNKGPDYS
-825 LNNADSITIT
+825 LNNEDTITIT
-835 ESVTGSASS
+835 KSVTGSASS

-849 LSNPYTAKLDVAEF
+849 LSNPYTAKLDVAKF
-863 LEDNSS
+863 LDDNSS

-887 QQYSNPSVLGIT
+887 QQYSNPSELGIT

-1002 VRSADTA
+1002 VRSADTT

-1014 ADNIPEGYKVFLIDN
+1014 VDNIPEGYKVFLIDN

-1039 EYIVHLEEGENV
+1039 EYTVHLEEGENA

-1073 ITNQNREVTIKSEIT
+1073 ITNQNREVTVKSEIT

>member
-1 MAKKHFLSFLT
+1 MAKKHFLSFL
-12 LILLSISAFA
+12 IVVLLSLGAYSQISISTKEQFLAI
-22 QTATQPQGQGTEQ
+22 QQQ
-35 NPYLIS
+35 NPSVSYI
-41 KASEFLWIT
+41 
-50 NDNDAYY
+50 
-57 VQTANITNLGD
+57 QTANIDLGN

-89 ITYNADFTA
+89 ITYSADFTS
-98 NTDNVALGLFGTVS
+98 NDNNDTPLGLFGTVT
-112 GTIKNLNIT
+112 GTIKNLNVVN
-121 SSSLTAE
+121 SSIGASGNKTA
-128 GNNSARIGLLCG
+128 NIGLLCG
-140 YLNGQNALII
+140 YLGPNALISNCNI
-150 NCHIT
+150 NGGEIIAVT
-155 SGTINSTSFTTAL
+155 FSDAVG
-168 SARVS
+168 ARVS
-173 TGLLVG
+173 TGSLVG
-179 HVNNS
+179 KASGNS
-184 TVKYCSASSSVSA
+184 KIEYCSSSCNVSGYGYVGGIVGQLESSGVYGCSFNGKVSA
-197 FGYAGGLIGRA
+197 THNGGGFLDWIGGLIG
-208 VKAKILGCSF
+208 
-218 TGSVTA
+218 T
-224 VYDEDNIIGGILG
+224 
-237 SLAGSGR
+237 GR
-244 GAYAGGIV
+244 GSYAGGIV
-252 GNADNDTE
+252 GFADNYST
-260 INLCYVNANIT
+260 INLCYAK
-271 ADDEA
+271 ADVYSTTIGRYGDESASGIA
-276 NGIASG
+276 NGNESG
-282 NKKPSIGGSTAS
+282 GTPTVSNSYAEGS
-294 PDVTNCY
+294 VTGSNSS
-301 GQGTVDG
+301 
-308 QPITNENLTNSSGST
+308 PITNSTNTDNNYSST
-323 SGSVAGSSNPS
+323 SSNPS
-334 NPCATNKTIVT
+334 NPCETNQPVVT
-345 NLNSNNT
+345 DLNRNNT

-361 ADCNVIMLINEVS
+361 ADCNVIMLIEDLS
-374 SACESPTSLTIS
+374 GACETPTRLTIT
-386 KDNKTITASW
+386 KNNGTVTITIASPNSNQ
-396 TSADANNTI
+396 TFT
-405 SENKWNWVIKGGEIA
+405 ENKWNYVIKGGNMS
-420 EGDSISGTTTSTS
+420 EGDSISDTTNTNT
-433 ITQTLEPSPSE
+433 ITRNLEPSPNP
-444 YTITIYTDCSDY
+444 YTIIVYTDCSTF
-456 KNGLLSNSVSK
+456 KNGLLSKSITE
-467 TFTIDCPF
+467 TFNVDCPY

-481 PEITYNSFTVSWNTI
+481 SEITYNSFTVSWNTI

-509 TYDGIT
+509 TYAVT

-521 QKVTGLSADQDYEVT
+521 QKVTGLSADQNYEVT
-536 IKVKCGGDY
+536 IKVKCGDDY
-545 AEEVSTP
+545 AEEITTP

-560 YPVNN
+560 YPVTN
-565 LSVPNI
+565 LSVSNI
-571 GINTATITWDSQSP
+571 GINTATITWGSQSP

-611 NLLPNTFYTVEV
+611 NLEPNTSYIVEV

-635 TITFKTESDQFATVK
+635 TITFTTESDQFATVQ

-694 IENNGILVIEG
+694 IENNGILVIAG

-760 LSNNWSEEWET
+760 SSNNWSEEWET
-771 YETEVGTGDGYL
+771 YETEVGTGEGYL

-792 TYTTYGDLYVWDDNS
+792 TYTTYGDLYVWNNDS
-807 QTSGHI
+807 TSGSI
-813 GSYDYNKEPDYS
+813 GSYDYNKEPVYS
-825 LNNADSITIT
+825 LNNADTITIT
-835 ESVTGSASS
+835 KPVTGSASS

-849 LSNPYTAKLDVAEF
+849 LSNPYTAKLDVAKF

-887 QQYSNPSVLGIT
+887 QQYSNPSELGIT

-911 SVTFKKTQLVNYPS
+911 SVIFKKTQLVNYPS

-1002 VRSADTA
+1002 VRSADTT

-1014 ADNIPEGYKVFLIDN
+1014 VDNIPEGYKVFLIDN

-1039 EYIVHLEEGENV
+1039 EYTVHLEEGENA

-1065 RIKTNEVV
+1065 RIKSNEVV
-1073 ITNQNREVTIKSEIT
+1073 ITNQNREVTVKSEIT

>member
-89 ITYNADFTA
+89 ITYSATFTSNAN
-98 NTDNVALGLFGTVS
+98 NTPLGLFGTVT
-112 GTIKNLNIT
+112 GTIKNLNVVN
-121 SSSLTAE
+121 SSIGASGNKTA
-128 GNNSARIGLLCG
+128 NIGLLCG
-140 YLNGQNALII
+140 HLNGSNALISNCNI
-150 NCHIT
+150 NGGGIIAVNF
-155 SGTINSTSFTTAL
+155 SDEMR
-168 SARVS
+168 ARVS
-173 TGLLVG
+173 TGSLVG
-179 HVNNS
+179 KASGNS
-184 TVKYCSASSSVSA
+184 KIEYCSSSCDVA
-197 FGYAGGLIGRA
+197 GYGYVGGIVGQLEGSG
-208 VKAKILGCSF
+208 VYGCSF
-218 TGSVTA
+218 MGDVSA
-224 VYDEDNIIGGILG
+224 AHNGGGFWDWIGGLV
-237 SLAGSGR
+237 GSGR

-252 GNADNDTE
+252 GFADDSST
-260 INLCYVNANIT
+260 INLCYANADVSSNT
-271 ADDEA
+271 TGDYGDESASGIA
-276 NGIASG
+276 NGNESG
-282 NKKPSIGGSTAS
+282 GRPTVSNSYAEGS
-294 PDVTNCY
+294 VTGSNSS
-301 GQGTVDG
+301 
-308 QPITNENLTNSSGST
+308 PITNSNNNSNNYSST
-323 SGSVAGSSNPS
+323 SSTSSNP
-334 NPCATNKTIVT
+334 CETNQTVVT
-345 NLNSNNT
+345 NLNNNNT

-361 ADCNVIMLINEVS
+361 AGCNVIMLINEVS

-396 TSADANNTI
+396 TSANANNTI

-420 EGDSISGTTTSTS
+420 EGDSIWGTTTSIP
-433 ITQTLEPSPSE
+433 ITQTLAPSPSE
-444 YTITIYTDCSDY
+444 YTITIYTDCSEY
-456 KNGLLSNSVSK
+456 KSGLLSNSVSK

-509 TYDGIT
+509 IYDDIT

-521 QKVTGLSADQDYEVT
+521 QKVTGLSADQNYEVT
-536 IKVKCGGDY
+536 IKVKCGDDY
-545 AEEVSTP
+545 AGAITTP

-560 YPVNN
+560 YPVTN
-565 LSVPNI
+565 LSVSNI
-571 GINTATITWDSQSP
+571 GINTATITWDSQSS

-635 TITFKTESDQFATVK
+635 TITFKTKSDQFATVK

-760 LSNNWSEEWET
+760 SSNNWSEEWET

-792 TYTTYGDLYVWDDNS
+792 TYTTYGELYVWNNDS
-807 QTSGHI
+807 TSGSI
-813 GSYDYNKEPDYS
+813 GSYDYNEDPVYS
-825 LNNADSITIT
+825 LNNEDSITIAKP
-835 ESVTGSASS
+835 VTGSASS

-849 LSNPYTAKLDVAEF
+849 LSNPYTAKLNVAKF

-1039 EYIVHLEEGENV
+1039 EYTVHLEEGENV

-1065 RIKTNEVV
+1065 RIKSNEVV

>member
-1 MAKKHFLSFLT
+1 MAKKHLLSL
-12 LILLSISAFA
+12 LALVLLSISAFA
-22 QTATQPQGQGTEQ
+22 QTEISTRAQFLAMQPGG
-35 NPYLIS
+35 NYI
-41 KASEFLWIT
+41 
-50 NDNDAYY
+50 
-57 VQTANITNLGD
+57 QTADIELGN
-68 FTQTKAIIQNFSGTY
+68 FTQTTAIIQNFSGTY

-89 ITYNADFTA
+89 ITYSADFTS
-98 NTDNVALGLFGTVS
+98 NDNDDTPLGLFGTVT
-112 GTIKNLNIT
+112 GTIKNLNVVN
-121 SSSLTAE
+121 SSIGAE
-128 GNNSARIGLLCG
+128 GNKTANIGLLCG
-140 YLNGQNALII
+140 YLNGSNALISNCNI
-150 NCHIT
+150 NGGEIIAVT
-155 SGTINSTSFTTAL
+155 FSDAVG
-168 SARVS
+168 ARVS
-173 TGLLVG
+173 TGSLVG
-179 HVNNS
+179 KASGNS
-184 TVKYCSASSSVSA
+184 KIEYCSSSCNVSGYGYVGGIVGQLESSGVYGCSFNGKVSA
-197 FGYAGGLIGRA
+197 THNGGGFLDWIGGLIG
-208 VKAKILGCSF
+208 
-218 TGSVTA
+218 T
-224 VYDEDNIIGGILG
+224 
-237 SLAGSGR
+237 GR
-244 GAYAGGIV
+244 GSYAGGIV
-252 GNADNDTE
+252 GFADNYST
-260 INLCYVNANIT
+260 INLCYANAEVSST
-271 ADDEA
+271 TTGRYGDESASGIA
-276 NGIASG
+276 NGNESG
-282 NKKPSIGGSTAS
+282 GRPTVSNSYAEGS
-294 PDVTNCY
+294 VTGSNSS
-301 GQGTVDG
+301 
-308 QPITNENLTNSSGST
+308 PITNSNNTDNNYSST
-323 SGSVAGSSNPS
+323 SSNPS
-334 NPCATNKTIVT
+334 NPCETNQTVVT
-345 NLNSNNT
+345 SLNGNN

-361 ADCNVIMLINEVS
+361 ADCNVIMLIEDLS
-374 SACESPTSLTIS
+374 GACETPTGLTIT
-386 KDNKTITASW
+386 KNNGTVTIIIASPNSNQ
-396 TSADANNTI
+396 TVR
-405 SENKWNWVIKGGEIA
+405 ENKWNYVIKGGNMS
-420 EGDSISGTTTSTS
+420 EGDSISDTTNTNT
-433 ITQTLEPSPSE
+433 ITRNLEPSPNP
-444 YTITIYTDCSDY
+444 YTITVYTDCSTL
-456 KNGLLSNSVSK
+456 KNGLLSKSITE
-467 TFTIDCPF
+467 TFTVDCPF

-481 PEITYNSFTVSWNTI
+481 SNITYNSFVVSWNTT
-496 ADCQLLVNGVVYN
+496 ANCQLLVNGDVYN
-509 TYDGIT
+509 TYNNIT
-515 GATNLS
+515 GSTNLTQS
-521 QKVTGLSADQDYEVT
+521 VTGLNAGETHTIT
-536 IKVKCGGDY
+536 IKVMCGGDY
-545 AEEVSTP
+545 KEELTLT

-565 LSVPNI
+565 LSVSNI
-571 GINTATITWDSQSP
+571 GISTATITWGSQSP

-630 WSDAR
+630 WSDVR
-635 TITFKTESDQFATVK
+635 KITFKTESDQFATVK

-760 LSNNWSEEWET
+760 SSNNWSEKWET

-792 TYTTYGDLYVWDDNS
+792 TYTTYGDLYVWNNDS
-807 QTSGHI
+807 TSGSI
-813 GSYDYNKEPDYS
+813 GSYDYNKEPVYS
-825 LNNADSITIT
+825 LNNEDSITIT
-835 ESVTGSASS
+835 KPVTGSASS

-849 LSNPYTAKLDVAEF
+849 LSNPYTAKLDVAKF

-887 QQYSNPSVLGIT
+887 QQYSNPSELGIT

-911 SVTFKKTQLVNYPS
+911 SVIFKKTQLVNYPS

-1002 VRSADTA
+1002 VRSADTT

-1014 ADNIPEGYKVFLIDN
+1014 VDNIPEGYKVFLIDN

-1039 EYIVHLEEGENV
+1039 EYTVHLEEGENA

-1065 RIKTNEVV
+1065 RIKSNEVV
-1073 ITNQNREVTIKSEIT
+1073 ITNQNREVTVKSEIT

>member
-1 MAKKHFLSFLT
+1 MAKKHFLSFL
-12 LILLSISAFA
+12 IVVLLSLGAYSQISISTKEQFLAI
-22 QTATQPQGQGTEQ
+22 QQQ
-35 NPYLIS
+35 NPSVSYI
-41 KASEFLWIT
+41 
-50 NDNDAYY
+50 
-57 VQTANITNLGD
+57 QTANIDLGN
-68 FTQTKAIIQNFSGTY
+68 FTQTTAIIQNFSGTY

-98 NTDNVALGLFGTVS
+98 NADNVALGLFGEVS
-112 GTIKNLNIT
+112 GIIKNLNIT

-140 YLNGQNALII
+140 YLNGQNARII

-218 TGSVTA
+218 TGSVNA
-224 VYDEDNIIGGILG
+224 VYDEDNIIGGVLG

-282 NKKPSIGGSTAS
+282 NKKPYIGGSTAS

-308 QPITNENLTNSSGST
+308 QPITNDNLTNSSGST

-396 TSADANNTI
+396 TSANANKTI
-405 SENKWNWVIKGGEIA
+405 FENKWNWVIKGGEIA
-420 EGDSISGTTTSTS
+420 EGDSIWGTTTSTS
-433 ITQTLEPSPSE
+433 ITRTLEPSPSE

-521 QKVTGLSADQDYEVT
+521 QKVTGLSADQNYEVT
-536 IKVKCGGDY
+536 IKVKCGDDY
-545 AEEVSTP
+545 VEGITTP

-560 YPVNN
+560 YPVTN
-565 LSVPNI
+565 LSVSNI

-635 TITFKTESDQFATVK
+635 TIPFKTESDQFATVQ

-760 LSNNWSEEWET
+760 SSNNWSEEWET
-771 YETEVGTGDGYL
+771 YETEVGTGEGYL

-792 TYTTYGDLYVWDDNS
+792 TYTTYGDLYVWNNDS
-807 QTSGHI
+807 TSGSI
-813 GSYDYNKEPDYS
+813 GSYDYNEDPVYS
-825 LNNADSITIT
+825 LNNEDSITIT

-849 LSNPYTAKLDVAEF
+849 LSNPYTAKLDVAKF

-1039 EYIVHLEEGENV
+1039 EYTVHLEEGENV